1 LKFIEIKG
9 AKAHN
14 LKNLSLKI
22 PRDKLTVITGLS
34 GSGKSSLAFDTIYA
48 EGQRR
53 YVESLSTYARQFLS
67 VMDKADIESI
77 EGLSPSISIQ
87 QKSTS
92 HNPRSTVGTITEIHD
107 YLRLLFARV
116 GVPKCP
122 DHNEPLEAKP
132 VMTMVSD
139 IIREENDNQIT
150 IYAPIIMDGKGEH
163 LELLSQLMAEGF
175 TKVKVD
181 NEVYA
186 INKVPILEKNI
197 KHNIS
202 VLVDQLR
209 IENNKDCKQRLIES
223 LETSIRFSGGS
234 VDIFADTRNYRLSNK
249 HACPKCNYSV
259 QELEPKIFS
268 FNNPSGA
275 CEECDGLGVNSY
287 FDEDKIIKYKNL
299 SVAQGCIEPWN
310 TPYYQSKIIGLFEFI
325 KEDVNKP
332 WSKISEK
339 NKSIILYGI
348 KKKISFKDLASQEI
362 KEEYFEGVIP
372 ALERQYQRT
381 DSFFI
386 RDKISAY
393 ISEQTCIT
401 CNGFRLNK
409 VARNVFVE
417 DMSLPEISNL
427 KILDALDLIKNLSLT
442 GNKSEIAQKISN
454 EIELRLSFLVDV
466 GLDYLN
472 LSRGAQTLS
481 GGEAQRIRLASQIG
495 SGLVGVIYVL
505 DEPSIGL
512 HQRDNQK
519 LINTLIKLRDLGNTV
534 IVVEH
539 DEEMIRSADH
549 IIDLGPGAGI
559 HGGEIVTQGKLN
571 EILDNKKSLTS
582 KYLAKELEISLINKE
597 RKDSNKSI
605 FISGAK
611 TNNLKDLTVEIPLNK
626 FVCITGVSGSGKSSL
641 INHTLI
647 PAVQNKLLGTKLP
660 EKTNYEKLMGEENI
674 DKLISID
681 QSPIGKTP
689 RSNPATYTGLFTY
702 IRDIFANTPESRAR
716 GYKPG
721 RFSFNVE
728 GGRCENCKGEG
739 WVKVEMHFLP
749 DLFVECDV
757 CKGKRFRDDTLEVK
771 FKKKNIHEILEMTV
785 EESLDFFN
793 SIPQIFKKLVT
804 LKEVG
809 LSYIKLGQAANTL
822 SGGEAQRVKLSKELS
837 KRDTGKTLY
846 ILDEP
851 TTGLHFSDIQ
861 MLMNVLNTLVSKGN
875 SVLVIEHNLDVIRC
889 ADWIIDLGPEG
900 GDGGGSVMIEGTL
913 SKIKSNKKSHT
924 AKMLNQ
930 LS

>member
-14 LKNLSLKI
+14 LKNISLKI
-22 PRDKLTVITGLS
+22 PREKLTVITGLS

-67 VMDKADIESI
+67 VMDKADLESI

-92 HNPRSTVGTITEIHD
+92 HNPRSTVGTITEVHD

-122 DHNEPLEAKP
+122 EHHIELEAKP
-132 VMTMVSD
+132 VVTMVAETVNKEMGEKISVFS
-139 IIREENDNQIT
+139 
-150 IYAPIIMDGKGEH
+150 PIIMDGKGEH
-163 LELLSQLMAEGF
+163 IELLSQLMAEGF
-175 TKVKVD
+175 SKVRVD
-181 NEVYA
+181 DEIYA
-186 INKVPILEKNI
+186 INKVPLLEKNK

-202 VLVDQLR
+202 VLVDQL
-209 IENNKDCKQRLIES
+209 IIDKSKDCRQRLTESIETA
-223 LETSIRFSGGS
+223 LRFSQGS
-234 VDIFADTRNYRLSNK
+234 VDIASNENEYRLSNK
-249 HACPKCNYSV
+249 HSCPKCDYSV

-275 CEECDGLGVNSY
+275 CPECDGLGVNSY

-299 SVAQGCIEPWN
+299 SIAQGCIEPWN
-310 TPYYQSKIIGLFEFI
+310 TPYYQSKLMGLLQVL
-325 KEDVNKP
+325 KEDITKSWENLKKETKDIIL
-332 WSKISEK
+332 WGSEK
-339 NKSIILYGI
+339 E
-348 KKKISFKDLASQEI
+348 ISFKDLSTNKLI
-362 KEEYFEGVIP
+362 KEKFEGVIP
-372 ALERQYQRT
+372 SLQRQFDRT
-381 DSFFI
+381 DSYFI
-386 RDKISAY
+386 REKISSY
-393 ISEQTCIT
+393 VSEKTCT
-401 CNGFRLNK
+401 ACNGQRLNE
-409 VARNVFVE
+409 VARNVFV
-417 DMSLPEISNL
+417 DGMSLPEISSL
-427 KILDALDLIKNLSLT
+427 KINDGNEIIQNLNLD
-442 GNKSEIAQKISN
+442 GNKSEIAEKISR
-454 EIELRLSFLVDV
+454 EISTRLSFLVDV

-472 LSRGAQTLS
+472 LSRGANTLS

-519 LINTLIKLRDLGNTV
+519 LISTLIKLRDLGNTV

-549 IIDLGPGAGI
+549 IIDLGTGAGI
-559 HGGEIVTQGKLN
+559 HGGSIVAEGNLETI
-571 EILDNKKSLTS
+571 EAS
-582 KYLAKELEISLINKE
+582 KESITAQYLRKEKVISLKNIE
-597 RKDSNKSI
+597 RKQSHNSI
-605 FISGAK
+605 YISGAK
-611 TNNLKDLTVEIPLNK
+611 TNNLNDVNIDIPLNK
-626 FVCITGVSGSGKSSL
+626 LVAITGVSGSGKSSL

-647 PAVQNKLLGTKLP
+647 PGVNSKLNNSKIP
-660 EKTNYEKLMGEENI
+660 EKTEFKKILGEENI

-689 RSNPATYTGLFTY
+689 RSNPATYTGLFTH
-702 IRDIFANTPESRAR
+702 IREIFANTAESRAR

-728 GGRCENCKGEG
+728 GGRCENCRGEG

-749 DLFVECDV
+749 DLYVECDV
-757 CKGKRFRDDTLEVK
+757 CKGKRFRDDTLEIK
-771 FKKKNIHEILEMTV
+771 FKDKNIHEILEMTV
-785 EESLDFFN
+785 EEGLDFFK
-793 SIPQIFKKLVT
+793 SIPQIFKKLTT

-837 KRDTGKTLY
+837 KRDTGNTLY

-851 TTGLHFSDIQ
+851 TTGLHFYDIQ
-861 MLMNVLNTLVSKGN
+861 MLMDVLNKLVNKGN
-875 SVLVIEHNLDVIRC
+875 SVIVIEHNLDVIKL

-900 GDGGGSVMIEGTL
+900 GDGGGNIVAEGD
-913 SKIKSNKKSHT
+913 IKEIRKNKKSFT
-924 AKMLNQ
+924 GKMLKAT
-930 LS
+930 

>member
-1 LKFIEIKG
+1 MKFIEIKS

-14 LKNLSLKI
+14 LKNISLKI

-92 HNPRSTVGTITEIHD
+92 HNPRSTVGTITEVHD

-116 GVPKCP
+116 GIPKCP
-122 DHNEPLEAKP
+122 DHGLELDAKP
-132 VMTMVSD
+132 VVSMVAD
-139 IIREENDNQIT
+139 T
-150 IYAPIIMDGKGEH
+150 IKKELGNKISVYSPIIMDGKGEH
-163 LELLSQLMAEGF
+163 IELLSQLMAEGF
-175 TKVKVD
+175 SKVRVD
-181 NEVYA
+181 DEIYA
-186 INKVPILEKNI
+186 INKVPLLEKNK

-202 VLVDQLR
+202 VLVDQL
-209 IENNKDCKQRLIES
+209 IIDKSKDCRQRLTESIETA
-223 LETSIRFSGGS
+223 LRFSQGS
-234 VDIFADTRNYRLSNK
+234 VDIASNENEYRLSNK
-249 HACPKCNYSV
+249 HSCPKCDYSV

-275 CEECDGLGVNSY
+275 CPECDGLGVNSY

-299 SVAQGCIEPWN
+299 SIAQGCIEPWN
-310 TPYYQSKIIGLFEFI
+310 TPYYQSKLMGLLEVL
-325 KEDVNKP
+325 KEDITKSWENLKKETKDIIL
-332 WSKISEK
+332 WGSEK
-339 NKSIILYGI
+339 E
-348 KKKISFKDLASQEI
+348 ISFKDLSTNKLI
-362 KEEYFEGVIP
+362 KEKFEGVIP
-372 ALERQYQRT
+372 SLQRQFDRT
-381 DSFFI
+381 DSYFI
-386 RDKISAY
+386 REKISSY
-393 ISEQTCIT
+393 VSEKTCT
-401 CNGFRLNK
+401 ACNGQRLNE
-409 VARNVFVE
+409 VARNVFV
-417 DMSLPEISNL
+417 DGMSLPEISSL
-427 KILDALDLIKNLSLT
+427 KINDANEIIQNLNLD
-442 GNKSEIAQKISN
+442 GNKSEIAEKISR
-454 EIELRLSFLVDV
+454 EISTRLSFLVDV

-472 LSRGAQTLS
+472 LSRGANTLS
-481 GGEAQRIRLASQIG
+481 GGEAQRIRLASPIG

-519 LINTLIKLRDLGNTV
+519 LISTLIKLRDLGNTV

-549 IIDLGPGAGI
+549 IIDLGTGAGI
-559 HGGEIVTQGKLN
+559 HGGSIVAEGNLETI
-571 EILDNKKSLTS
+571 EAS
-582 KYLAKELEISLINKE
+582 KESITAQYLRKEKVISLENIE
-597 RKDSNKSI
+597 RKQSHNSI
-605 FISGAK
+605 YISGAK
-611 TNNLKDLTVEIPLNK
+611 TNNLNDVNIDIPLNK
-626 FVCITGVSGSGKSSL
+626 LVAITGVSGSGKSSL

-647 PAVQNKLLGTKLP
+647 PGVNSKLNNSKIP
-660 EKTNYEKLMGEENI
+660 EKTEFKKILGEENI

-681 QSPIGKTP
+681 QSTIGKTP
-689 RSNPATYTGLFTY
+689 RSNPATYTGLFTH
-702 IRDIFANTPESRAR
+702 IREIFANTAESRAR

-728 GGRCENCKGEG
+728 GGRCENCRGEG

-749 DLFVECDV
+749 DLYVECDV
-757 CKGKRFRDDTLEVK
+757 CKGKRFRDDTLEIK
-771 FKKKNIHEILEMTV
+771 FKDKNIHEILEMTV
-785 EESLDFFN
+785 EEGLDFFK
-793 SIPQIFKKLVT
+793 SIPQIFKKLTT

-837 KRDTGKTLY
+837 KRDTGNTLY

-851 TTGLHFSDIQ
+851 TTGLHFYDIQ
-861 MLMNVLNTLVSKGN
+861 MLMDVLNKLVNKGN
-875 SVLVIEHNLDVIRC
+875 SVIVIEHNLDVIKL

-900 GDGGGSVMIEGTL
+900 GDGGGNIVAEGD
-913 SKIKSNKKSHT
+913 IKEIRKNKKSFT
-924 AKMLNQ
+924 GKMLKAN
-930 LS
+930 

>member
-1 LKFIEIKG
+1 MKFIEIKG

-14 LKNLSLKI
+14 LKDISLKI

-67 VMDKADIESI
+67 VMDKADLESI

-122 DHNEPLEAKP
+122 EHNIELEAKP
-132 VMTMVSD
+132 VVTMVKETVKKHKGKKISVFS
-139 IIREENDNQIT
+139 
-150 IYAPIIMDGKGEH
+150 PVIMDGKGEH
-163 LELLSQLMAEGF
+163 IELLSQLMAEGF
-175 TKVKVD
+175 SKVRVD
-181 NEVYA
+181 NEIYQ
-186 INKVPILEKNI
+186 INKVPLLEKNK

-202 VLVDQLR
+202 VLVDHLM
-209 IENNKDCKQRLIES
+209 IDEHKDCRQRLTESIETA
-223 LETSIRFSGGS
+223 LRFSKGS
-234 VDIFADTRNYRLSNK
+234 VDIVSEENEYRLSNK
-249 HACPKCNYSV
+249 HSCPICDFSV

-268 FNNPSGA
+268 FNNPNGA
-275 CEECDGLGVNSY
+275 CPDCDGLGVNSY

-299 SVAQGCIEPWN
+299 SISQGCIEPWN
-310 TPYYQSKIIGLFEFI
+310 TPYYQSKLIGLLDYLDEDI
-325 KEDVNKP
+325 SVSWDNLKEDTK
-332 WSKISEK
+332 KIIMWGSDEE
-339 NKSIILYGI
+339 
-348 KKKISFKDLASQEI
+348 ISFKDLSTNKIVRE
-362 KEEYFEGVIP
+362 KFEGVIP
-372 ALERQYQRT
+372 SLQRQYDRT
-381 DSFFI
+381 DSYFI
-386 RDKISAY
+386 REKINSY
-393 ISEQTCIT
+393 VSEKTCTT
-401 CNGFRLNK
+401 CNGQRLNE
-409 VARNVFVE
+409 VARNIFV
-417 DMSLPEISNL
+417 DGMSLPEISSL
-427 KILDALDLIKNLSLT
+427 KINDANDIINNLDLD
-442 GNKSEIAQKISN
+442 GNKFEIAEKISR
-454 EIELRLSFLVDV
+454 EISTRLSFLVDV

-472 LSRGAQTLS
+472 LSRGANTLS

-519 LINTLIKLRDLGNTV
+519 LISTLLKLRDLGNTV

-549 IIDLGPGAGI
+549 IIDLGVGAGI
-559 HGGEIVTQGKLN
+559 HGGSIVAEGPL
-571 EILDNKKSLTS
+571 KKIAAS
-582 KYLAKELEISLINKE
+582 KESVTAEYLRKEKVISLEKIE
-597 RKDSNKSI
+597 RKDSNNSI
-605 FISGAK
+605 YISEAK
-611 TNNLKDLTVEIPLNK
+611 TNNLNSINVDIPLNK
-626 FVCITGVSGSGKSSL
+626 LVAITGVSGSGKSSL

-647 PAVQNKLLGTKLP
+647 PGINSKLNNSKIP
-660 EKTNYEKLMGEENI
+660 EKTNYKKILGEDNI

-689 RSNPATYTGLFTY
+689 RSNPATYTGLFTH
-702 IRDIFANTPESRAR
+702 IREIFANTPESRTR

-728 GGRCENCKGEG
+728 GGRCENCRGEG

-749 DLFVECDV
+749 DLYVECDV
-757 CKGKRFRDDTLEVK
+757 CKGKRFRDDTLEIK
-771 FKKKNIHEILEMTV
+771 FKEKNIHEILEMTV
-785 EESLDFFN
+785 VEGLEFFK
-793 SIPQIFKKLVT
+793 SIPQIYKKLST
-804 LKEVG
+804 LEEVG
-809 LSYIKLGQAANTL
+809 LSYVKLGQAANTL

-837 KRDTGKTLY
+837 KRDTGNTLY

-851 TTGLHFSDIQ
+851 TTGLHFYDIQ
-861 MLMNVLNTLVSKGN
+861 MLMDVLNKLVNKGN
-875 SVLVIEHNLDVIRC
+875 SVIVIEHNLDVIKL

-900 GDGGGSVMIEGTL
+900 GDGGGNIVAEGDVRD
-913 SKIKSNKKSHT
+913 IKNCKKSFT
-924 AKMLNQ
+924 GQMLKIT
-930 LS
+930 

>member
-14 LKNLSLKI
+14 LKNISLKI
-22 PRDKLTVITGLS
+22 PREKLTVITGLS

-92 HNPRSTVGTITEIHD
+92 HNPRSTVGTITEVHD

-122 DHNEPLEAKP
+122 EHAIELEAKP
-132 VMTMVSD
+132 VVTMVAETVKNEMGGKISVFS
-139 IIREENDNQIT
+139 
-150 IYAPIIMDGKGEH
+150 PIIMDGKGEH
-163 LELLSQLMAEGF
+163 IELLSQLMAEGF
-175 TKVKVD
+175 SKVRVD
-181 NEVYA
+181 NEIYA
-186 INKVPILEKNI
+186 INKVPLLEKNK

-202 VLVDQLR
+202 VLVDQL
-209 IENNKDCKQRLIES
+209 IIDKTKDCRQRLTESIETA
-223 LETSIRFSGGS
+223 LRFSQGC
-234 VDIFADTRNYRLSNK
+234 VDIASNENEYRLSNK
-249 HACPKCNYSV
+249 HSCPKCDFSV

-268 FNNPSGA
+268 FNNPNGA
-275 CEECDGLGVNSY
+275 CPECDGLGVNSY

-299 SVAQGCIEPWN
+299 SIAQGCIEPWN
-310 TPYYQSKIIGLFEFI
+310 TPYYQSKLIGLLDVL
-325 KEDVNKP
+325 KEDVTKSWDNLKKETKDIIL
-332 WSKISEK
+332 WGSEK
-339 NKSIILYGI
+339 E
-348 KKKISFKDLASQEI
+348 ISFKDLSTNKTI
-362 KEEYFEGVIP
+362 KEKFEGVIP
-372 ALERQYQRT
+372 SLQRQFDRT
-381 DSFFI
+381 DSYFI
-386 RDKISAY
+386 REKISSY
-393 ISEQTCIT
+393 VSEKTCT
-401 CNGFRLNK
+401 SCNGQRLNE
-409 VARNVFVE
+409 VARNVFV
-417 DMSLPEISNL
+417 DGMSLPEISSL
-427 KILDALDLIKNLSLT
+427 KINDANEIILNLNLD
-442 GNKSEIAQKISN
+442 GNKSEIAEKISR
-454 EIELRLSFLVDV
+454 EISTRLSFLVDV

-472 LSRGAQTLS
+472 LSRGANTLS

-519 LINTLIKLRDLGNTV
+519 LISTLIKLRDLGNTV

-549 IIDLGPGAGI
+549 IIDLGTGAGI
-559 HGGEIVTQGKLN
+559 HGGSIVAEGSL
-571 EILDNKKSLTS
+571 EDISASKKSITAQ
-582 KYLAKELEISLINKE
+582 YLRKEKVISLENTE
-597 RKDSNKSI
+597 RKQSHNSI
-605 FISGAK
+605 YISGAK
-611 TNNLKDLTVEIPLNK
+611 TNNLNDINIDIPLNK
-626 FVCITGVSGSGKSSL
+626 LVAVTGVSGSGKSSL

-647 PAVQNKLLGTKLP
+647 PGVNSKLNNSKIP
-660 EKTNYEKLMGEENI
+660 EKTEFNKILGEENI

-689 RSNPATYTGLFTY
+689 RSNPATYTGLFTH
-702 IRDIFANTPESRAR
+702 IREIFANAPESRAR

-728 GGRCENCKGEG
+728 GGRCENCRGEG

-749 DLFVECDV
+749 DLYVECDV
-757 CKGKRFRDDTLEVK
+757 CKGKRFRDDTLEIK
-771 FKKKNIHEILEMTV
+771 FKDKNIHEILEMTV
-785 EESLDFFN
+785 EEGLDFFK
-793 SIPQIFKKLVT
+793 SIPQIFKKLTT

-837 KRDTGKTLY
+837 KRDTGNTLY

-851 TTGLHFSDIQ
+851 TTGLHFYDIQ
-861 MLMNVLNTLVSKGN
+861 MLMDVLNKLVNKGN
-875 SVLVIEHNLDVIRC
+875 SVIVIEHNLDVIKL

-900 GDGGGSVMIEGTL
+900 GDGGGNIVAEGN
-913 SKIKSNKKSHT
+913 IKEIRKNKKSFT
-924 AKMLNQ
+924 GKMLKIT
-930 LS
+930 

>member
-1 LKFIEIKG
+1 MKFIEIKG

-107 YLRLLFARV
+107 YLRLLYARV

-139 IIREENDNQIT
+139 IIREENGNQIT

-202 VLVDQLR
+202 VLVDQLI

-348 KKKISFKDLASQEI
+348 KKKISFKDLASQET

-559 HGGEIVTQGKLN
+559 HGGEIVTQGELN
-571 EILDNKKSLTS
+571 EILDNTQSLTS

-793 SIPQIFKKLVT
+793 SIPQIFKKLAT

>member
-1 LKFIEIKG
+1 MKFIEIKG

-14 LKNLSLKI
+14 LKNISLKI

-67 VMDKADIESI
+67 VMDKADLESI

-122 DHNEPLEAKP
+122 EHNIELEAKP
-132 VMTMVSD
+132 VVTMVAETVKKHKGKKISVFS
-139 IIREENDNQIT
+139 
-150 IYAPIIMDGKGEH
+150 PVIMDGKGEH
-163 LELLSQLMAEGF
+163 IELLGQLMAEGF
-175 TKVKVD
+175 SKVRIND
-181 NEVYA
+181 EIYT
-186 INKVPILEKNI
+186 INKVPLLEKNK

-202 VLVDQLR
+202 VLVDQLM
-209 IENNKDCKQRLIES
+209 IDKTDDCKQRLTESIETT
-223 LETSIRFSGGS
+223 LRFSKGS
-234 VDIFADTRNYRLSNK
+234 VDIVCDENEYRLSNK
-249 HACPKCNYSV
+249 HSCPICDYSV

-275 CEECDGLGVNSY
+275 CPECDGLGVNSY

-299 SVAQGCIEPWN
+299 SIAQGCIEPWN
-310 TPYYQSKIIGLFEFI
+310 TPYYQSKIIGLLEHQ
-325 KEDVNKP
+325 KEDINTPWNKL
-332 WSKISEK
+332 KDATRK
-339 NKSIILYGI
+339 IILWGSN
-348 KKKISFKDLASQEI
+348 KEISFNDLTTGK
-362 KEEYFEGVIP
+362 KEKEVFEGVIP
-372 ALERQYQRT
+372 SLQRQYDRT
-381 DSFFI
+381 DSYFI
-386 RDKISAY
+386 REKISSY
-393 ISEQTCIT
+393 VSEKS
-401 CNGFRLNK
+401 CNSCGGKRLNE
-409 VARNVFVE
+409 VARNVFV
-417 DMSLPEISNL
+417 DGMSLPEISDL
-427 KILDALDLIKNLSLT
+427 KIQDALEIIENINLE
-442 GNKSEIAQKISN
+442 GNKSEIAEKISR
-454 EIELRLSFLVDV
+454 EIILRLSFLNDV

-472 LSRGAQTLS
+472 LSRGANTLS

-512 HQRDNQK
+512 HQRDNKK
-519 LINTLIKLRDLGNTV
+519 LIKTLLKLRDLGNTI

-549 IIDLGPGAGI
+549 IIDLGVGAGI
-559 HGGEIVTQGKLN
+559 HGGSIVVQGDVKD
-571 EILDNKKSLTS
+571 ICKSKKSITS
-582 KYLAKELEISLINKE
+582 QYLRKEREITLEDRD
-597 RKDSNKSI
+597 RKDSNHSI
-605 FISGAK
+605 YISGAK
-611 TNNLKDLTVEIPLNK
+611 TNNLNDINVEIPLNK
-626 FVCITGVSGSGKSSL
+626 LVAITGVSGSGKSSL

-647 PAVQNKLLGTKLP
+647 PGINSKINNQKAP
-660 EKTNYEKLMGEENI
+660 EKTDFKKILGEENI

-702 IRDIFANTPESRAR
+702 IREIFANTEESRTR

-728 GGRCENCKGEG
+728 GGRCENCRGEG

-757 CKGKRFRDDTLEVK
+757 CKGKRFRDDTLEIK

-785 EESLDFFN
+785 EEAMDFFK
-793 SIPQIFKKLVT
+793 SVPQVLKKLST

-837 KRDTGKTLY
+837 KRDTGNTLY
-846 ILDEP
+846 VLDEP
-851 TTGLHFSDIQ
+851 TTGLHFYDIQ
-861 MLMNVLNTLVSKGN
+861 MLMDVLNKLVNKGN
-875 SVLVIEHNLDVIRC
+875 SVIIIEHNLDVIKL

-900 GDGGGSVMIEGTL
+900 GDGGGNIVAEGDIKTVKKNKNSFTGQML
-913 SKIKSNKKSHT
+913 KII
-924 AKMLNQ
+924 
-930 LS
+930 

>member
-14 LKNLSLKI
+14 LKNISLKI

-67 VMDKADIESI
+67 VMDKAEIESI

-92 HNPRSTVGTITEIHD
+92 HNPRSTVGTITEVHD

-116 GVPKCP
+116 GIPKCP
-122 DHNEPLEAKP
+122 DHGLDLNPKS
-132 VMTMVSD
+132 VMAMVTETV
-139 IIREENDNQIT
+139 RKENGNKIS
-150 IYAPIIMDGKGEH
+150 IFSPIIMDGKGEH
-163 LELLSQLMAEGF
+163 IELLGQLMAEGF
-175 TKVKVD
+175 SKVRIND
-181 NEVYA
+181 QLYM
-186 INKVPILEKNI
+186 INKVPLLEKNK

-202 VLVDQLR
+202 VLVDQLV
-209 IENNKDCKQRLIES
+209 IEKTNDCKQRLTESIE
-223 LETSIRFSGGS
+223 TAIRFSNGS
-234 VDIFADTRNYRLSNK
+234 IDIIGKDGEYRLSNK
-249 HACPKCNYSV
+249 HSCPKCNFSL

-275 CEECDGLGVNSY
+275 CEECDGLGINAY
-287 FDEDKIIKYKNL
+287 FDEEKIIKYRNL
-299 SVAQGCIEPWN
+299 SIAQGCIEPWN
-310 TPYYQSKIIGLFEFI
+310 TPYYQSKIIGLLEDQ
-325 KEDVNKP
+325 KEDINTPWNKLKE
-332 WSKISEK
+332 STRK
-339 NKSIILYGI
+339 IILWGS
-348 KKKISFKDLASQEI
+348 KKEISFNDLTTGK
-362 KEEYFEGVIP
+362 KEREVFEGVIP
-372 ALERQYQRT
+372 SLQRQYDRT
-381 DSFFI
+381 DSYFI
-386 RDKISAY
+386 REKISSY
-393 ISEQTCIT
+393 VSEKS
-401 CNGFRLNK
+401 CNSCEGQRLNR
-409 VARNVFVE
+409 VSRNVFV
-417 DMSLPEISNL
+417 DNMSLPEISNL
-427 KILDALDLIKNLSLT
+427 KIQDALEIIEGLSLE
-442 GNKSEIAQKISN
+442 GNRAEIAKKICR
-454 EIELRLSFLVDV
+454 EIILRLSFLTDV

-472 LSRGAQTLS
+472 LSRGANTLS

-512 HQRDNQK
+512 HQRDNKK
-519 LINTLIKLRDLGNTV
+519 LISTLIKLRDLGNTI

-549 IIDLGPGAGI
+549 IIDLGIGAGI
-559 HGGEIVTQGKLN
+559 HGGSIVVQGDIKD
-571 EILDNKKSLTS
+571 ICDSKKSITS
-582 KYLAKELEISLINKE
+582 QYLRKEKEITLENKE
-597 RKDSNKSI
+597 RKDNNHSI
-605 FISGAK
+605 YISGAK
-611 TNNLKDLTVEIPLNK
+611 TNNLNDINVEIPLNK
-626 FVCITGVSGSGKSSL
+626 LIAITGVSGSGKSSL

-647 PAVQNKLLGTKLP
+647 PGINSKINNQKTP
-660 EKTNYEKLMGEENI
+660 EKTSFKKILGEENI

-702 IRDIFANTPESRAR
+702 IREIFSNTEESRTR

-728 GGRCENCKGEG
+728 GGRCENCRGEG

-757 CKGKRFRDDTLEVK
+757 CKGKRFRDDTLEIK

-785 EESLDFFN
+785 EEAMDFFK
-793 SIPQIFKKLVT
+793 SIPQVIKKLST

-837 KRDTGKTLY
+837 KRDTGNTLY
-846 ILDEP
+846 VLDEP
-851 TTGLHFSDIQ
+851 TTGLHFYDIQ
-861 MLMNVLNTLVSKGN
+861 MLMDVLNKLVNKGN
-875 SVLVIEHNLDVIRC
+875 SVIVIEHNLDVIKL

-900 GDGGGSVMIEGTL
+900 GDGGGNIVVEGDIKTIKKNKDSFTGQML
-913 SKIKSNKKSHT
+913 KII
-924 AKMLNQ
+924 
-930 LS
+930 

>member
-1 LKFIEIKG
+1 MKFIEIKG

-14 LKNLSLKI
+14 LKNISLKI

-67 VMDKADIESI
+67 VMDKADLESI

-122 DHNEPLEAKP
+122 EHNIELEAKP
-132 VMTMVSD
+132 VVTMVAETVKKHKGKKISVFS
-139 IIREENDNQIT
+139 
-150 IYAPIIMDGKGEH
+150 PVIMDGKGEH
-163 LELLSQLMAEGF
+163 IELLGQLMAEGF
-175 TKVKVD
+175 SKVRIND
-181 NEVYA
+181 EIYT
-186 INKVPILEKNI
+186 INKVPLLEKNK

-202 VLVDQLR
+202 VLVDQLM
-209 IENNKDCKQRLIES
+209 IDKTDDCKQRLTESIETT
-223 LETSIRFSGGS
+223 LRFSKGS
-234 VDIFADTRNYRLSNK
+234 VDIVCDENEYRLSNK
-249 HACPKCNYSV
+249 HSCPICDYSV

-275 CEECDGLGVNSY
+275 CPECDGLGVNSY

-299 SVAQGCIEPWN
+299 SIAQGCIEPWN
-310 TPYYQSKIIGLFEFI
+310 TPYYQSKIIGLLEHQ
-325 KEDVNKP
+325 KEDINTPWNKL
-332 WSKISEK
+332 KDATRK
-339 NKSIILYGI
+339 IILWGSN
-348 KKKISFKDLASQEI
+348 KEISFNDLTTGK
-362 KEEYFEGVIP
+362 KEKEVFEGVIP
-372 ALERQYQRT
+372 SLQRQYDRT
-381 DSFFI
+381 DSYFI
-386 RDKISAY
+386 REKISSY
-393 ISEQTCIT
+393 VSEKS
-401 CNGFRLNK
+401 CNSCGGKRLNE
-409 VARNVFVE
+409 VARNVFV
-417 DMSLPEISNL
+417 DGMSLPEISDL
-427 KILDALDLIKNLSLT
+427 KIQDALEIIENINLE
-442 GNKSEIAQKISN
+442 GNKSEIAEKISR
-454 EIELRLSFLVDV
+454 EIILRLSFLNDV

-472 LSRGAQTLS
+472 LSRGANTLS

-512 HQRDNQK
+512 HQRDNKK
-519 LINTLIKLRDLGNTV
+519 LIKTLLKLRDLGNTI

-549 IIDLGPGAGI
+549 IIDLGVGAGI
-559 HGGEIVTQGKLN
+559 HGGSIVVQGDVKD
-571 EILDNKKSLTS
+571 ICKSKKSITS
-582 KYLAKELEISLINKE
+582 QYLRKEREITLEDRD
-597 RKDSNKSI
+597 RKDSNHSI
-605 FISGAK
+605 YISGAK
-611 TNNLKDLTVEIPLNK
+611 TNNLNDINVEIPLNK
-626 FVCITGVSGSGKSSL
+626 LVAITGVSGSGKSSL

-647 PAVQNKLLGTKLP
+647 PGINSKINNQKAP
-660 EKTNYEKLMGEENI
+660 EKTDFKKILGEENI

-702 IRDIFANTPESRAR
+702 IREIFANTEESRTR

-728 GGRCENCKGEG
+728 GGRWENCRCEG

-757 CKGKRFRDDTLEVK
+757 CKGKRFRDDTLEIK

-785 EESLDFFN
+785 EEAMDFFK
-793 SIPQIFKKLVT
+793 SVPQVLKKLST

-837 KRDTGKTLY
+837 KRDTGNTLY
-846 ILDEP
+846 VLDEP
-851 TTGLHFSDIQ
+851 TTGLHFYDIQ
-861 MLMNVLNTLVSKGN
+861 MLMDVLNKLVNKGN
-875 SVLVIEHNLDVIRC
+875 SVIIIEHNLDVIKL

-900 GDGGGSVMIEGTL
+900 GDGGGNIVAEGDIKTVKKNKNSFTGQML
-913 SKIKSNKKSHT
+913 KII
-924 AKMLNQ
+924 
-930 LS
+930 

>member
-1 LKFIEIKG
+1 MKFIEIKG

-14 LKNLSLKI
+14 LKDISLKI

-67 VMDKADIESI
+67 VMDKADLESI

-122 DHNEPLEAKP
+122 EHNIELEAKP
-132 VMTMVSD
+132 VVTMVV
-139 IIREENDNQIT
+139 ET
-150 IYAPIIMDGKGEH
+150 IKKHKGKKISVFSPVIMDGKGEH
-163 LELLSQLMAEGF
+163 IELLSQLMAEGF
-175 TKVKVD
+175 SKVRVD
-181 NEVYA
+181 NEIYQ
-186 INKVPILEKNI
+186 INKVPLLEKNK

-202 VLVDQLR
+202 VLVDQL
-209 IENNKDCKQRLIES
+209 IIDENKDCRQRLTESIETA
-223 LETSIRFSGGS
+223 LRFSKGS
-234 VDIFADTRNYRLSNK
+234 VDIVSEENEYRLSNK
-249 HACPKCNYSV
+249 HSCPICDYSV

-275 CEECDGLGVNSY
+275 CPDCDGLGVNSY

-299 SVAQGCIEPWN
+299 SISQGCIEPWN
-310 TPYYQSKIIGLFEFI
+310 TPYYQSKLIGLLDYLDEDI
-325 KEDVNKP
+325 NVSWDNLKEDTK
-332 WSKISEK
+332 KIIMWGSDEE
-339 NKSIILYGI
+339 
-348 KKKISFKDLASQEI
+348 ISFKDLSTDKIVRE
-362 KEEYFEGVIP
+362 KFEGVIP
-372 ALERQYQRT
+372 SLQRQYDRT
-381 DSFFI
+381 DSYFI
-386 RDKISAY
+386 REKINSY
-393 ISEQTCIT
+393 VSEKTCTT
-401 CNGFRLNK
+401 CNGQRLNE
-409 VARNVFVE
+409 VARNVFV
-417 DMSLPEISNL
+417 DGMSLPEISSL
-427 KILDALDLIKNLSLT
+427 KINDANDIINNLDLD
-442 GNKSEIAQKISN
+442 GNKFEIAEKISR
-454 EIELRLSFLVDV
+454 EISTRLSFLVDV

-472 LSRGAQTLS
+472 LSRGANTLS

-519 LINTLIKLRDLGNTV
+519 LISTLLKLRDLGNTV

-549 IIDLGPGAGI
+549 IIDLGVGAGI
-559 HGGEIVTQGKLN
+559 HGGSIVAEGPL
-571 EILDNKKSLTS
+571 KKIAAS
-582 KYLAKELEISLINKE
+582 KESVTAEYLRKEKVISLEKIE
-597 RKDSNKSI
+597 RKDSNNSI
-605 FISGAK
+605 YISEAK
-611 TNNLKDLTVEIPLNK
+611 TNNLNSINVDIPLNK
-626 FVCITGVSGSGKSSL
+626 LVAITGVSGSGKSSL

-647 PAVQNKLLGTKLP
+647 PGINSKLNNSKIP
-660 EKTNYEKLMGEENI
+660 EKTNYKKILGEDNI

-689 RSNPATYTGLFTY
+689 RSNPATYTGLFTH
-702 IRDIFANTPESRAR
+702 IREIFANTPESRTR

-728 GGRCENCKGEG
+728 GGRCENCRGEG

-749 DLFVECDV
+749 DLYVECDV
-757 CKGKRFRDDTLEVK
+757 CKGKRFRDDTLEIK
-771 FKKKNIHEILEMTV
+771 FKEKNIHEILEMTV
-785 EESLDFFN
+785 EEGLEFFK
-793 SIPQIFKKLVT
+793 SIPQIYKKLST

-809 LSYIKLGQAANTL
+809 LSYVKLGQAANTL

-837 KRDTGKTLY
+837 KRDTGNTLY

-851 TTGLHFSDIQ
+851 TTGLHFYDIQ
-861 MLMNVLNTLVSKGN
+861 MLMDVLNKLVNKGN
-875 SVLVIEHNLDVIRC
+875 SVIVIEHNLDVIKL

-900 GDGGGSVMIEGTL
+900 GDGGGNIVAEGDVRD
-913 SKIKSNKKSHT
+913 IKKCKKSFT
-924 AKMLNQ
+924 GQMLKIT
-930 LS
+930 

>member
-1 LKFIEIKG
+1 MKFIEIKG

-14 LKNLSLKI
+14 LKNISLKI
-22 PRDKLTVITGLS
+22 PREKLTVITGLS

-67 VMDKADIESI
+67 VMDKADLESI

-92 HNPRSTVGTITEIHD
+92 HNPRSTVGTITEVHD

-122 DHNEPLEAKP
+122 EHAIELEAKP
-132 VMTMVSD
+132 VVTMVAETVKNEMGGKISVFS
-139 IIREENDNQIT
+139 
-150 IYAPIIMDGKGEH
+150 PIIMDGKGEH
-163 LELLSQLMAEGF
+163 IELLSQLMAEGF
-175 TKVKVD
+175 SKVRVD
-181 NEVYA
+181 NEIYA
-186 INKVPILEKNI
+186 INKVPLLEKNK

-202 VLVDQLR
+202 VLVDQL
-209 IENNKDCKQRLIES
+209 IIDKTKDCRQRLTESIETA
-223 LETSIRFSGGS
+223 LRFSQGC
-234 VDIFADTRNYRLSNK
+234 VDIASNENEYRLSNK
-249 HACPKCNYSV
+249 HSCPKCDFSV

-268 FNNPSGA
+268 FNNPNGA
-275 CEECDGLGVNSY
+275 CSECDGLGVNSY

-299 SVAQGCIEPWN
+299 SIAQGCIEPWN
-310 TPYYQSKIIGLFEFI
+310 TPYYQSKLIGLLDVL
-325 KEDVNKP
+325 KEDVTKSWDNLKKETKDIIL
-332 WSKISEK
+332 WGSEK
-339 NKSIILYGI
+339 E
-348 KKKISFKDLASQEI
+348 ISFKDLSTNKTI
-362 KEEYFEGVIP
+362 KEKFEGVIP
-372 ALERQYQRT
+372 SLQRQFDRT
-381 DSFFI
+381 DSYFI
-386 RDKISAY
+386 REKISSY
-393 ISEQTCIT
+393 VSEKTCT
-401 CNGFRLNK
+401 SCNGQRLNE
-409 VARNVFVE
+409 VARNVFV
-417 DMSLPEISNL
+417 DGMSLPEISSL
-427 KILDALDLIKNLSLT
+427 KINDANEIIQNLNLD
-442 GNKSEIAQKISN
+442 GNKSEIAEKISR
-454 EIELRLSFLVDV
+454 EISTRLSFLVDV

-472 LSRGAQTLS
+472 LSRGANTLS

-519 LINTLIKLRDLGNTV
+519 LISTLIKLRDLGNTV

-549 IIDLGPGAGI
+549 IIDLGTGAGI
-559 HGGEIVTQGKLN
+559 HGGSIVAEGSL
-571 EILDNKKSLTS
+571 EDISASKKSITAQ
-582 KYLAKELEISLINKE
+582 YLRKEKVISLENTE
-597 RKDSNKSI
+597 RKQSHNSI
-605 FISGAK
+605 YISGAK
-611 TNNLKDLTVEIPLNK
+611 TNNLNDINIDIPLNK
-626 FVCITGVSGSGKSSL
+626 LVAVTGVSGSGKSSL

-647 PAVQNKLLGTKLP
+647 PGVNSKLNNSKIP
-660 EKTNYEKLMGEENI
+660 EKTEFNKILGEENI

-689 RSNPATYTGLFTY
+689 RSNPATYTGLFTH
-702 IRDIFANTPESRAR
+702 IREIFANAPESRAR

-728 GGRCENCKGEG
+728 GGRCENCRGEG

-749 DLFVECDV
+749 DLYVECDV
-757 CKGKRFRDDTLEVK
+757 CKGKRFRDDTLEIK
-771 FKKKNIHEILEMTV
+771 FKDKNIHEILEMTV
-785 EESLDFFN
+785 EEGLDFFK
-793 SIPQIFKKLVT
+793 SIPQIFKKLTT

-837 KRDTGKTLY
+837 KRDTGNTLY

-851 TTGLHFSDIQ
+851 TTGLHFYDIQ
-861 MLMNVLNTLVSKGN
+861 MLMDVLNKLVNKGN
-875 SVLVIEHNLDVIRC
+875 SVIVIEHNLDVIKL

-900 GDGGGSVMIEGTL
+900 GDGGGNIVAEGN
-913 SKIKSNKKSHT
+913 IKEIRKNKKSFT
-924 AKMLNQ
+924 GKMLKIT
-930 LS
+930 

>member
-14 LKNLSLKI
+14 LKNISLKI
-22 PRDKLTVITGLS
+22 PREKLTVITGLS

-67 VMDKADIESI
+67 VMDKADLESI

-92 HNPRSTVGTITEIHD
+92 HNPRSTVGTITEVHD

-122 DHNEPLEAKP
+122 EHHIELEAKP
-132 VMTMVSD
+132 VVTMVAETVKNEMGGKISVFS
-139 IIREENDNQIT
+139 
-150 IYAPIIMDGKGEH
+150 PIIMDGKGEH
-163 LELLSQLMAEGF
+163 IELLSQLMAEGF
-175 TKVKVD
+175 SKVRVD
-181 NEVYA
+181 NEIYA
-186 INKVPILEKNI
+186 INKVPLLEKNK

-202 VLVDQLR
+202 VLVDQL
-209 IENNKDCKQRLIES
+209 IIDKTKDCRQRLTESIETA
-223 LETSIRFSGGS
+223 LRFSQGC
-234 VDIFADTRNYRLSNK
+234 VDIASNENEYRLSNK
-249 HACPKCNYSV
+249 HSCPKCDFSV

-268 FNNPSGA
+268 FNNPNGA
-275 CEECDGLGVNSY
+275 CPECDGLGVNSY

-299 SVAQGCIEPWN
+299 SIAQGCIEPWN
-310 TPYYQSKIIGLFEFI
+310 TPYYQSKLMGLLDVL
-325 KEDVNKP
+325 KEDVTKSWDNLKKETKDIIL
-332 WSKISEK
+332 WGSEK
-339 NKSIILYGI
+339 E
-348 KKKISFKDLASQEI
+348 ISFKDLSTNKTI
-362 KEEYFEGVIP
+362 KEKFEGVIP
-372 ALERQYQRT
+372 SLQRQFDRT
-381 DSFFI
+381 DSYFI
-386 RDKISAY
+386 REKISSY
-393 ISEQTCIT
+393 VSEKTCT
-401 CNGFRLNK
+401 SCNGQRLNE
-409 VARNVFVE
+409 VARNVFV
-417 DMSLPEISNL
+417 DGMSLPEISSL
-427 KILDALDLIKNLSLT
+427 KINDANEIIQNLNLD
-442 GNKSEIAQKISN
+442 GNKSEIAEKISR
-454 EIELRLSFLVDV
+454 EISTRLSFLVDV

-472 LSRGAQTLS
+472 LSRGANTLS

-519 LINTLIKLRDLGNTV
+519 LISTLIKLRDLGNTV

-549 IIDLGPGAGI
+549 IIDLGTGAGI
-559 HGGEIVTQGKLN
+559 HGGSIVAEGSLEDISASQ
-571 EILDNKKSLTS
+571 KSITAQ
-582 KYLAKELEISLINKE
+582 YLRKEKVISLENIE
-597 RKDSNKSI
+597 RKQSHNSI
-605 FISGAK
+605 YISGAK
-611 TNNLKDLTVEIPLNK
+611 TNNLNDINIDIPLNK
-626 FVCITGVSGSGKSSL
+626 LVAVTGVSGSGKSSL

-647 PAVQNKLLGTKLP
+647 PGVNSKLNNSKIP
-660 EKTNYEKLMGEENI
+660 EKTEFNKILGEENI

-689 RSNPATYTGLFTY
+689 RSNPATYTGLFTH
-702 IRDIFANTPESRAR
+702 IREIFANAPESRAR

-728 GGRCENCKGEG
+728 GGRCENCRGEG

-749 DLFVECDV
+749 DLYVECDV
-757 CKGKRFRDDTLEVK
+757 CKGKRFRDDTLEIK
-771 FKKKNIHEILEMTV
+771 FKDKNIHEILEMTV
-785 EESLDFFN
+785 EEGLNFFK
-793 SIPQIFKKLVT
+793 SIPQIFKKLTT

-837 KRDTGKTLY
+837 KRDTGNTLY

-851 TTGLHFSDIQ
+851 TTGLHFYDIQ
-861 MLMNVLNTLVSKGN
+861 MLMDVLNKLVNKGN
-875 SVLVIEHNLDVIRC
+875 SVIVIEHNLDVIKL

-900 GDGGGSVMIEGTL
+900 GDGGGNIVAEGN
-913 SKIKSNKKSHT
+913 IKEIRKNKKSFT
-924 AKMLNQ
+924 GKMLKIT
-930 LS
+930 

>member
-1 LKFIEIKG
+1 MKFIEIKG

-14 LKNLSLKI
+14 LKNISLKI
-22 PRDKLTVITGLS
+22 PREKLTVITGLS

-67 VMDKADIESI
+67 VMDKADLESI

-92 HNPRSTVGTITEIHD
+92 HNPRSTVGTITEVHD

-122 DHNEPLEAKP
+122 EHHIELEAKP
-132 VMTMVSD
+132 VVTMVAETVNKEMGEKISVFS
-139 IIREENDNQIT
+139 
-150 IYAPIIMDGKGEH
+150 PIIMDGKGEH
-163 LELLSQLMAEGF
+163 IELLSQLMAEGF
-175 TKVKVD
+175 SKVRVD
-181 NEVYA
+181 DEIYA
-186 INKVPILEKNI
+186 INKVPLLEKNK

-202 VLVDQLR
+202 VLVDQL
-209 IENNKDCKQRLIES
+209 IIDKSKDCRQRLTESIETA
-223 LETSIRFSGGS
+223 LRFSQGS
-234 VDIFADTRNYRLSNK
+234 VDIASNENEYRLSNK
-249 HACPKCNYSV
+249 HSCPKCDYSV

-275 CEECDGLGVNSY
+275 CPECDGLGVNSY

-299 SVAQGCIEPWN
+299 SIAQGCIEPWN
-310 TPYYQSKIIGLFEFI
+310 TPYYQSKLMGLLQML
-325 KEDVNKP
+325 KEDITKSWENLKKETKDIIL
-332 WSKISEK
+332 WGSEK
-339 NKSIILYGI
+339 E
-348 KKKISFKDLASQEI
+348 ISFKDLSTNKLI
-362 KEEYFEGVIP
+362 KEKFEGVIP
-372 ALERQYQRT
+372 SLQRQFDRT
-381 DSFFI
+381 DSYFI
-386 RDKISAY
+386 REKISSY
-393 ISEQTCIT
+393 VSEKTCT
-401 CNGFRLNK
+401 ACNGQRLNE
-409 VARNVFVE
+409 VARNVFV
-417 DMSLPEISNL
+417 DGMSLPEISSL
-427 KILDALDLIKNLSLT
+427 KINDGNEIIQNLNLD
-442 GNKSEIAQKISN
+442 GNKSEIAEKISR
-454 EIELRLSFLVDV
+454 EISTRLSFLVDV

-472 LSRGAQTLS
+472 LSRGANTLS

-519 LINTLIKLRDLGNTV
+519 LISTLIKLRDLGNTV

-549 IIDLGPGAGI
+549 IIDLGTGAGI
-559 HGGEIVTQGKLN
+559 HGGSIVAEGNLETI
-571 EILDNKKSLTS
+571 EAS
-582 KYLAKELEISLINKE
+582 KESITAQYLRKEKVISLENIE
-597 RKDSNKSI
+597 RKQSHNSI
-605 FISGAK
+605 YISGAK
-611 TNNLKDLTVEIPLNK
+611 TNNLNDVNIDIPLNK
-626 FVCITGVSGSGKSSL
+626 LVAITGVSGSGKSSL

-647 PAVQNKLLGTKLP
+647 PGVNSKLNNSKIP
-660 EKTNYEKLMGEENI
+660 EKTEFKKILGEENI

-689 RSNPATYTGLFTY
+689 RSNPATYTGLFTH
-702 IRDIFANTPESRAR
+702 IREIFANTAESRAR

-728 GGRCENCKGEG
+728 GGRCENCRGEG

-749 DLFVECDV
+749 DLYVECDV
-757 CKGKRFRDDTLEVK
+757 CKGKRFRDDTLEIK
-771 FKKKNIHEILEMTV
+771 FKDKNIHEILEMTV
-785 EESLDFFN
+785 EEGLDFFK
-793 SIPQIFKKLVT
+793 SIPQIFKKLTT

-837 KRDTGKTLY
+837 KRDTGNTLY

-851 TTGLHFSDIQ
+851 TTGLHFYDIQ
-861 MLMNVLNTLVSKGN
+861 MLMDVLNKLVNKGN
-875 SVLVIEHNLDVIRC
+875 SVIVIEHNLDVIKL

-900 GDGGGSVMIEGTL
+900 GDGGGNIVAEGD
-913 SKIKSNKKSHT
+913 IKEIRKNKKSFT
-924 AKMLNQ
+924 GKMLKAT
-930 LS
+930 

>member
-1 LKFIEIKG
+1 MKFIEIKG

-14 LKNLSLKI
+14 LKNISLKI
-22 PRDKLTVITGLS
+22 PREKLTVITGLS

-67 VMDKADIESI
+67 VMDKADLESI

-92 HNPRSTVGTITEIHD
+92 HNPRSTVGTITEVHD

-122 DHNEPLEAKP
+122 EHHIELEAKP
-132 VMTMVSD
+132 VVTMVAETVNKEMGEKISVFS
-139 IIREENDNQIT
+139 
-150 IYAPIIMDGKGEH
+150 PIIMDGKGEH
-163 LELLSQLMAEGF
+163 IELLSQLMAEGF
-175 TKVKVD
+175 SKVRID
-181 NEVYA
+181 NEIYA
-186 INKVPILEKNI
+186 INKVPLLEKNK

-202 VLVDQLR
+202 VLVDQL
-209 IENNKDCKQRLIES
+209 IIDKTKDCRQRLTESIETA
-223 LETSIRFSGGS
+223 LRFSQGS
-234 VDIFADTRNYRLSNK
+234 VDIASNENEYRLSNK
-249 HACPKCNYSV
+249 HSCPKCNFSV

-275 CEECDGLGVNSY
+275 CPECDGLGVNSY

-299 SVAQGCIEPWN
+299 SIAQGCIEPWN
-310 TPYYQSKIIGLFEFI
+310 TPYYQSKLIGLLDVLNEDLTKSWQNLK
-325 KEDVNKP
+325 KETKD
-332 WSKISEK
+332 
-339 NKSIILYGI
+339 IILWGSD
-348 KKKISFKDLASQEI
+348 KEISFKDLSTNKII
-362 KEEYFEGVIP
+362 KEKFEGVIP
-372 ALERQYQRT
+372 SLKRQLERT
-381 DSFFI
+381 DSYFI
-386 RDKISAY
+386 REKISSFV
-393 ISEQTCIT
+393 SEKTCT
-401 CNGFRLNK
+401 SCNGQRLNE
-409 VARNVFVE
+409 VARNVFV
-417 DMSLPEISNL
+417 DGMSLPEISSL
-427 KILDALDLIKNLSLT
+427 KINDANEIIQNLNLD
-442 GNKSEIAQKISN
+442 GNKSEIAEKISR
-454 EIELRLSFLVDV
+454 EISTRLSFLVDV

-472 LSRGAQTLS
+472 LSRGANTLS

-519 LINTLIKLRDLGNTV
+519 LISTLIKLRDLGNTV

-549 IIDLGPGAGI
+549 IIDLGIGAGI
-559 HGGEIVTQGKLN
+559 HGGSIVAEGNL
-571 EILDNKKSLTS
+571 EAISTS
-582 KYLAKELEISLINKE
+582 KQSITAQYLRKEKTISLESIE
-597 RKDSNKSI
+597 RKESHNSI
-605 FISGAK
+605 YISGAK
-611 TNNLKDLTVEIPLNK
+611 TNNLNDINIDIPLNK
-626 FVCITGVSGSGKSSL
+626 LVAITGVSGSGKSSL

-647 PAVQNKLLGTKLP
+647 PGINSKLNNSKIP
-660 EKTNYEKLMGEENI
+660 EKTEFKKILGEENI

-689 RSNPATYTGLFTY
+689 RSNPATYTGLFTH
-702 IRDIFANTPESRAR
+702 IREIFSNVPESKAR

-728 GGRCENCKGEG
+728 GGRCENCRGEG

-749 DLFVECDV
+749 DLYVECDV
-757 CKGKRFRDDTLEVK
+757 CKGKRFRDDTLEIK
-771 FKKKNIHEILEMTV
+771 FKDKNIHEILEMTV
-785 EESLDFFN
+785 EEGLDFFK
-793 SIPQIFKKLVT
+793 SIPQIFKKLTT

-837 KRDTGKTLY
+837 KRDTGNTLY

-851 TTGLHFSDIQ
+851 TTGLHFYDIQ
-861 MLMNVLNTLVSKGN
+861 MLMDVLNKLVNKGN
-875 SVLVIEHNLDVIRC
+875 SVIVIEHNLDVIKL

-900 GDGGGSVMIEGTL
+900 GDGGGNVVAEGD
-913 SKIKSNKKSHT
+913 IKEIRKNKKSFT
-924 AKMLNQ
+924 GKMLKVT
-930 LS
+930 

>member
-1 LKFIEIKG
+1 MKFIEIKG

-14 LKNLSLKI
+14 LKNISLKI
-22 PRDKLTVITGLS
+22 PREKLTVITGLS

-67 VMDKADIESI
+67 VMDKADLESI

-92 HNPRSTVGTITEIHD
+92 HNPRSTVGTITEVHD

-122 DHNEPLEAKP
+122 EHHIELEAKP
-132 VMTMVSD
+132 VVTMVAETVNKEMGEKISVFS
-139 IIREENDNQIT
+139 
-150 IYAPIIMDGKGEH
+150 PIIMDGKGEH
-163 LELLSQLMAEGF
+163 IELLSQLMAEGF
-175 TKVKVD
+175 SKVRVD
-181 NEVYA
+181 DEIYA
-186 INKVPILEKNI
+186 INKVPLLEKNK

-202 VLVDQLR
+202 VLVDQL
-209 IENNKDCKQRLIES
+209 IIDKTKDCRQRLTESIETA
-223 LETSIRFSGGS
+223 LRFSQGS
-234 VDIFADTRNYRLSNK
+234 VDIASNENEYRLSNK
-249 HACPKCNYSV
+249 HSCPKCDFSV

-275 CEECDGLGVNSY
+275 CPECDGLGVNSY

-299 SVAQGCIEPWN
+299 SIAQGCIEPWN
-310 TPYYQSKIIGLFEFI
+310 TPYYQSKLIGLLDVLNEDLTKSWQNLK
-325 KEDVNKP
+325 KETKD
-332 WSKISEK
+332 
-339 NKSIILYGI
+339 IILWGSDKEI
-348 KKKISFKDLASQEI
+348 PFKDLSTNKII
-362 KEEYFEGVIP
+362 KEKFEGVIP
-372 ALERQYQRT
+372 SLKRQLERT
-381 DSFFI
+381 DSYFI
-386 RDKISAY
+386 REKISSFV
-393 ISEQTCIT
+393 SEKTCT
-401 CNGFRLNK
+401 SCNGQRLNE
-409 VARNVFVE
+409 VARNVFV
-417 DMSLPEISNL
+417 DGMSLPEISSL
-427 KILDALDLIKNLSLT
+427 KINDANEIILNLNLD
-442 GNKSEIAQKISN
+442 GNKSEIAEKISR
-454 EIELRLSFLVDV
+454 EISTRLSFLVDV

-472 LSRGAQTLS
+472 LSRGANTLS

-519 LINTLIKLRDLGNTV
+519 LISTLIKLRDLGNTV

-549 IIDLGPGAGI
+549 IIDLGIGAGI
-559 HGGEIVTQGKLN
+559 HGGSIVAEGNL
-571 EILDNKKSLTS
+571 EAISTS
-582 KYLAKELEISLINKE
+582 KQSITAQYLRKEKVISLESTE
-597 RKDSNKSI
+597 RKESHNSI
-605 FISGAK
+605 YISGAK
-611 TNNLKDLTVEIPLNK
+611 TNNLNDINIDIPLNK
-626 FVCITGVSGSGKSSL
+626 LVAITGVSGSGKSSL

-647 PAVQNKLLGTKLP
+647 PGVNSKLNNSKIP
-660 EKTNYEKLMGEENI
+660 EKTEFKKILGEENI

-689 RSNPATYTGLFTY
+689 RSNPATYTGLFTH
-702 IRDIFANTPESRAR
+702 IREIFANVPESKAR

-728 GGRCENCKGEG
+728 GGRCENCRGEG

-749 DLFVECDV
+749 DLYVECDV
-757 CKGKRFRDDTLEVK
+757 CKGKRFRDDTLEIK
-771 FKKKNIHEILEMTV
+771 FKDKNIHEILEMTV
-785 EESLDFFN
+785 EEGLDFFK
-793 SIPQIFKKLVT
+793 SIPQIFKKLTT

-837 KRDTGKTLY
+837 KRDTGNTLY

-851 TTGLHFSDIQ
+851 TTGLHFYDIQ
-861 MLMNVLNTLVSKGN
+861 MLMDVLNKLVNKGN
-875 SVLVIEHNLDVIRC
+875 SVIVIEHNLDVIKL

-900 GDGGGSVMIEGTL
+900 GDGGGNVVAEGD
-913 SKIKSNKKSHT
+913 IKEIRKNKKSFT
-924 AKMLNQ
+924 GKMLKVT
-930 LS
+930 

>member
-1 LKFIEIKG
+1 MKFIEIKG

-14 LKNLSLKI
+14 LKNISLKI

-67 VMDKADIESI
+67 VMDKADLESI

-122 DHNEPLEAKP
+122 EHNIELEAKP
-132 VMTMVSD
+132 VVSMVAE
-139 IIREENDNQIT
+139 IVKKHNDKKIS
-150 IYAPIIMDGKGEH
+150 IFSPVIMDGKGEH
-163 LELLSQLMAEGF
+163 IELLSQLMAEGF
-175 TKVKVD
+175 SKVRVN
-181 NEVYA
+181 NEIYPV
-186 INKVPILEKNI
+186 NKVPLLEKNK

-202 VLVDQLR
+202 VLVDQL
-209 IENNKDCKQRLIES
+209 IIDQTKDCRQRLTESIE
-223 LETSIRFSGGS
+223 TAIRFSKGS
-234 VDIFADTRNYRLSNK
+234 VDIVSDENEYRLSNK
-249 HACPKCNYSV
+249 HSCPICDYSV

-275 CEECDGLGVNSY
+275 CPECDGLGVNSY

-299 SVAQGCIEPWN
+299 SISQGCIEPWN
-310 TPYYQSKIIGLFEFI
+310 TPYYQSKLIGLLDYLG
-325 KEDVNKP
+325 EDIN
-332 WSKISEK
+332 ISWDNLK
-339 NKSIILYGI
+339 KDT
-348 KKKISFKDLASQEI
+348 KKIIMWGSDKEVSFKDLSTNKVI
-362 KEEYFEGVIP
+362 KENFEGVIP
-372 ALERQYQRT
+372 SLKRQYDRT
-381 DSFFI
+381 DSYFI
-386 RDKISAY
+386 REKISSY
-393 ISEQTCIT
+393 VSEKTCT
-401 CNGFRLNK
+401 SCNGQRLNE
-409 VARNVFVE
+409 VARNVFV
-417 DMSLPEISNL
+417 DGMSLPEISSL
-427 KILDALDLIKNLSLT
+427 KINDANDIIQNLNLE
-442 GNKSEIAQKISN
+442 GNKFEIAEKISK
-454 EIELRLSFLVDV
+454 EISTRLSFLVDV

-472 LSRGAQTLS
+472 LSRGANTLS

-519 LINTLIKLRDLGNTV
+519 LISTLLKLRDLGNTV

-549 IIDLGPGAGI
+549 IIDLGVGAGI
-559 HGGEIVTQGKLN
+559 HGGSIVAEGPIEKIAN
-571 EILDNKKSLTS
+571 S
-582 KYLAKELEISLINKE
+582 KDSITAEYLRKEKVISLEKIE
-597 RKDSNKSI
+597 RKESNNSI
-605 FISGAK
+605 YISEAK
-611 TNNLKDLTVEIPLNK
+611 TNNLNSINVDIPLNK
-626 FVCITGVSGSGKSSL
+626 LVAITGVSGSGKSSL

-647 PAVQNKLLGTKLP
+647 PGINSKLNSSKIP
-660 EKTNYEKLMGEENI
+660 EKTDYKKILGEDNI

-689 RSNPATYTGLFTY
+689 RSNPATYTGLFTH
-702 IRDIFANTPESRAR
+702 IREIFANTPESRTR

-728 GGRCENCKGEG
+728 GGRCENCRGEG

-749 DLFVECDV
+749 DLYVECDV
-757 CKGKRFRDDTLEVK
+757 CKGKRFRDDTLEIK
-771 FKKKNIHEILEMTV
+771 FKEKNIHEILEMTV
-785 EESLDFFN
+785 EEGLEFFK
-793 SIPQIFKKLVT
+793 SIPQIYKKLST

-809 LSYIKLGQAANTL
+809 LSYVKLGQAANTL

-837 KRDTGKTLY
+837 KRDTGNTLY

-851 TTGLHFSDIQ
+851 TTGLHFYDIQ
-861 MLMNVLNTLVSKGN
+861 MLMDVLNKLVNKGN
-875 SVLVIEHNLDVIRC
+875 SVIVIEHNLDVIKL

-900 GDGGGSVMIEGTL
+900 GDGGGNIVAEGDV
-913 SKIKSNKKSHT
+913 KDIKKCKKSFT
-924 AKMLNQ
+924 GQMLKIT
-930 LS
+930 

>member
-1 LKFIEIKG
+1 MKFIEIKG

-14 LKNLSLKI
+14 LKNISLKI
-22 PRDKLTVITGLS
+22 PREKLTVITGLS

-67 VMDKADIESI
+67 VMDKADLESI

-92 HNPRSTVGTITEIHD
+92 HNPRSTVGTITEVHD

-122 DHNEPLEAKP
+122 EHHIELEAKP
-132 VMTMVSD
+132 VVTMVAETVNKEMGEKISVFS
-139 IIREENDNQIT
+139 
-150 IYAPIIMDGKGEH
+150 PIIMDGKGEH
-163 LELLSQLMAEGF
+163 IELLSQLMAEGF
-175 TKVKVD
+175 SKVRVD
-181 NEVYA
+181 DEIYA
-186 INKVPILEKNI
+186 INKVPLLEKNK

-202 VLVDQLR
+202 VLVDQL
-209 IENNKDCKQRLIES
+209 IIDKTKDCRQRLTESIETA
-223 LETSIRFSGGS
+223 LRFSQGS
-234 VDIFADTRNYRLSNK
+234 VDIASNENEYRLSNK
-249 HACPKCNYSV
+249 HSCPKCDFSV

-275 CEECDGLGVNSY
+275 CPECDGLGVNSY

-299 SVAQGCIEPWN
+299 SIAQGCIEPWN
-310 TPYYQSKIIGLFEFI
+310 TPYYQSKLIGLLDVLNEDLTKSWQNLK
-325 KEDVNKP
+325 KETKD
-332 WSKISEK
+332 
-339 NKSIILYGI
+339 IILWGSDKEI
-348 KKKISFKDLASQEI
+348 PFKDLTTNKII
-362 KEEYFEGVIP
+362 KEKFEGVIP
-372 ALERQYQRT
+372 SLKRQLERT
-381 DSFFI
+381 DSYFI
-386 RDKISAY
+386 REKISSFV
-393 ISEQTCIT
+393 SEKTCT
-401 CNGFRLNK
+401 SCNGQRLNE
-409 VARNVFVE
+409 VARNVFV
-417 DMSLPEISNL
+417 DGMSLPEISSL
-427 KILDALDLIKNLSLT
+427 KINDANEIILNLNLD
-442 GNKSEIAQKISN
+442 GNKSEIAEKISR
-454 EIELRLSFLVDV
+454 EISTRLSFLVDV

-472 LSRGAQTLS
+472 LSRGANTLS

-519 LINTLIKLRDLGNTV
+519 LISTLIKLRDLGNTV

-549 IIDLGPGAGI
+549 IIDLGIGAGI
-559 HGGEIVTQGKLN
+559 HGGSIVAEGNL
-571 EILDNKKSLTS
+571 EAISTS
-582 KYLAKELEISLINKE
+582 KQSITAQYLRKEKVISLENIE
-597 RKDSNKSI
+597 RKESHNSI
-605 FISGAK
+605 YISGAK
-611 TNNLKDLTVEIPLNK
+611 TNNLNDINIDIPLNK
-626 FVCITGVSGSGKSSL
+626 LVAITGVSGSGKSSL

-647 PAVQNKLLGTKLP
+647 PGVNSKLNNSKIP
-660 EKTNYEKLMGEENI
+660 EKTEFKKIIGEENI

-689 RSNPATYTGLFTY
+689 RSNPATYTGLFTH
-702 IRDIFANTPESRAR
+702 IREIFANVPESKAR

-728 GGRCENCKGEG
+728 GGRCENCRGEG

-749 DLFVECDV
+749 DLYVECDV
-757 CKGKRFRDDTLEVK
+757 CKGKRFRDDTLEIK
-771 FKKKNIHEILEMTV
+771 FKDKNIHEILEMTV
-785 EESLDFFN
+785 EEGLDFFK
-793 SIPQIFKKLVT
+793 SIPQIFKKLTT

-837 KRDTGKTLY
+837 KRDTGNTLY

-851 TTGLHFSDIQ
+851 TTGLHFYDIQ
-861 MLMNVLNTLVSKGN
+861 MLMDVLNKLVNKGN
-875 SVLVIEHNLDVIRC
+875 SVIVIEHNLDVIKL

-900 GDGGGSVMIEGTL
+900 GDGGGNIVAEGDIREIR
-913 SKIKSNKKSHT
+913 KNKKSFT
-924 AKMLNQ
+924 GKMLKAT
-930 LS
+930 

>member
-1 LKFIEIKG
+1 MKFIEIKG

-14 LKNLSLKI
+14 LKNISLKI
-22 PRDKLTVITGLS
+22 PREKLTVITGLS

-67 VMDKADIESI
+67 VMDKADLESI

-92 HNPRSTVGTITEIHD
+92 HNPRSTVGTITEVHD

-122 DHNEPLEAKP
+122 EHHIELEAKP
-132 VMTMVSD
+132 VVTMVAETVKNEMGGKISVFS
-139 IIREENDNQIT
+139 
-150 IYAPIIMDGKGEH
+150 PIIMDGKGEH
-163 LELLSQLMAEGF
+163 IELLSQLMAEGF
-175 TKVKVD
+175 SKVRVD
-181 NEVYA
+181 NEIYA
-186 INKVPILEKNI
+186 INKVPLLEKNK

-202 VLVDQLR
+202 VLVDQL
-209 IENNKDCKQRLIES
+209 IIDKTKDCRQRLTESIETA
-223 LETSIRFSGGS
+223 LRFSQGC
-234 VDIFADTRNYRLSNK
+234 VDIASNENEYRLSNK
-249 HACPKCNYSV
+249 HSCPKCDFSV

-268 FNNPSGA
+268 FNNPNGA
-275 CEECDGLGVNSY
+275 CPECDGLGVNSY

-299 SVAQGCIEPWN
+299 SIAQGCIEPWN
-310 TPYYQSKIIGLFEFI
+310 TPYYQSKLMGLLDVL
-325 KEDVNKP
+325 KEDVTKSWDNLKKETKDIIL
-332 WSKISEK
+332 WGSEK
-339 NKSIILYGI
+339 E
-348 KKKISFKDLASQEI
+348 ISFKDLSTNKTI
-362 KEEYFEGVIP
+362 KEKFEGVIP
-372 ALERQYQRT
+372 SLQRQFDRT
-381 DSFFI
+381 DSYFI
-386 RDKISAY
+386 REKISSY
-393 ISEQTCIT
+393 VSEKTCT
-401 CNGFRLNK
+401 SCNGQRLNE
-409 VARNVFVE
+409 VARNVFV
-417 DMSLPEISNL
+417 DGMSLPEISSL
-427 KILDALDLIKNLSLT
+427 KINDANEIIQNLNLD
-442 GNKSEIAQKISN
+442 GNKSEIAEKISR
-454 EIELRLSFLVDV
+454 EISTRLSFLVDV

-472 LSRGAQTLS
+472 LSRGANTLS

-519 LINTLIKLRDLGNTV
+519 LISTLIKLRDLGNTV

-549 IIDLGPGAGI
+549 IIDLGTGAGI
-559 HGGEIVTQGKLN
+559 HGGSIVAEGSL
-571 EILDNKKSLTS
+571 EDISASKKSITAQ
-582 KYLAKELEISLINKE
+582 YLRKEKVISLENTE
-597 RKDSNKSI
+597 RKQSHNSI
-605 FISGAK
+605 YISGAK
-611 TNNLKDLTVEIPLNK
+611 TNNLNDINIDIPLNK
-626 FVCITGVSGSGKSSL
+626 LVAVTGVSGSGKSSL

-647 PAVQNKLLGTKLP
+647 PGVNSKLNNSKIP
-660 EKTNYEKLMGEENI
+660 EKTEFNKILGEENI

-689 RSNPATYTGLFTY
+689 RSNPATYTGLFTH
-702 IRDIFANTPESRAR
+702 IREIFANAPESRAR

-728 GGRCENCKGEG
+728 GGRCENCRGEG

-749 DLFVECDV
+749 DLYVECDV
-757 CKGKRFRDDTLEVK
+757 CKGKRFRDDTLEIK
-771 FKKKNIHEILEMTV
+771 FKDKNIHEILEMTV
-785 EESLDFFN
+785 EEGLDFFK
-793 SIPQIFKKLVT
+793 SIPQIFKKLTT

-837 KRDTGKTLY
+837 KRDTGNTLY

-851 TTGLHFSDIQ
+851 TTGLHFYDIQ
-861 MLMNVLNTLVSKGN
+861 MLMDVLNKLVNKGN
-875 SVLVIEHNLDVIRC
+875 SVIVIEHNLDVIKL

-900 GDGGGSVMIEGTL
+900 GDGGGNIVAEGN
-913 SKIKSNKKSHT
+913 IKEIRKNKKSFT
-924 AKMLNQ
+924 GKMLKIT
-930 LS
+930 

>member
-1 LKFIEIKG
+1 MKFIEIKG

-14 LKNLSLKI
+14 LKNISLKI
-22 PRDKLTVITGLS
+22 PREKLTVITGLS

-67 VMDKADIESI
+67 VMDKADLESI

-92 HNPRSTVGTITEIHD
+92 HNPRSTVGTITEVHD

-122 DHNEPLEAKP
+122 EHHIELEAKP
-132 VMTMVSD
+132 VVTMVAETVNKEMGEKISVFS
-139 IIREENDNQIT
+139 
-150 IYAPIIMDGKGEH
+150 PIIMDGKGEH
-163 LELLSQLMAEGF
+163 IELLSQLMAEGF
-175 TKVKVD
+175 SKVRVD
-181 NEVYA
+181 NEIYA
-186 INKVPILEKNI
+186 INKVPLLEKNK

-202 VLVDQLR
+202 VLVDQL
-209 IENNKDCKQRLIES
+209 IIDKTKDCRQRLTESIETA
-223 LETSIRFSGGS
+223 LRFSQGS
-234 VDIFADTRNYRLSNK
+234 VDIASNENEYRLSNK
-249 HACPKCNYSV
+249 HSCPKCNFSV

-275 CEECDGLGVNSY
+275 CPECDGLGVNSY

-299 SVAQGCIEPWN
+299 SIAQGCIEPWN
-310 TPYYQSKIIGLFEFI
+310 TPYYQSKLIGLLDVLSEDLTKSWQNLK
-325 KEDVNKP
+325 KETKD
-332 WSKISEK
+332 
-339 NKSIILYGI
+339 IILWGSD
-348 KKKISFKDLASQEI
+348 KEISFKDLSTNKII
-362 KEEYFEGVIP
+362 KEKFEGVIP
-372 ALERQYQRT
+372 SLKRQLERT
-381 DSFFI
+381 DSYFI
-386 RDKISAY
+386 REKISSFV
-393 ISEQTCIT
+393 SEKTCT
-401 CNGFRLNK
+401 SCNGQRLNE
-409 VARNVFVE
+409 VARNVFV
-417 DMSLPEISNL
+417 DGMSLPEISSL
-427 KILDALDLIKNLSLT
+427 KINDANEIIQNLNLD
-442 GNKSEIAQKISN
+442 GNKSEIAEKISR
-454 EIELRLSFLVDV
+454 EISTRLSFLVDV

-472 LSRGAQTLS
+472 LSRGANTLS

-519 LINTLIKLRDLGNTV
+519 LISTLIKLRDLGNTV

-549 IIDLGPGAGI
+549 IIDLGIGAGI
-559 HGGEIVTQGKLN
+559 HGGSIVAEGNL
-571 EILDNKKSLTS
+571 EAISTS
-582 KYLAKELEISLINKE
+582 KQSITAQYLRKEKVITLESIE
-597 RKDSNKSI
+597 RKESHNSI
-605 FISGAK
+605 YISGAK
-611 TNNLKDLTVEIPLNK
+611 TNNLNDINIDIPLNK
-626 FVCITGVSGSGKSSL
+626 LVAITGVSGSGKSSL

-647 PAVQNKLLGTKLP
+647 PGVNSKLNNSKIP
-660 EKTNYEKLMGEENI
+660 EKTEFKKILGEENI

-689 RSNPATYTGLFTY
+689 RSNPATYTGLFTH
-702 IRDIFANTPESRAR
+702 IREIFSNVPESKAR

-728 GGRCENCKGEG
+728 GGRCENCRGEG

-749 DLFVECDV
+749 DLYVECDV
-757 CKGKRFRDDTLEVK
+757 CKGKRFRDDTLEIK
-771 FKKKNIHEILEMTV
+771 FKEKNIHEILEMTV
-785 EESLDFFN
+785 EEGLDFFK
-793 SIPQIFKKLVT
+793 SIPQIFKKLTT

-837 KRDTGKTLY
+837 KRDTGNTLY

-851 TTGLHFSDIQ
+851 TTGLHFYDIQ
-861 MLMNVLNTLVSKGN
+861 MLMDVLNKLVNKGN
-875 SVLVIEHNLDVIRC
+875 SVIVIEHNLDVIKL

-900 GDGGGSVMIEGTL
+900 GDGGGNVVAEGD
-913 SKIKSNKKSHT
+913 IKEIRKNKKSFT
-924 AKMLNQ
+924 GKMLKVT
-930 LS
+930 

>member
-14 LKNLSLKI
+14 LKDISLKI

-67 VMDKADIESI
+67 VMDKADLESI

-122 DHNEPLEAKP
+122 EHNIELEAKP
-132 VMTMVSD
+132 VVTMVVETVKKHKGKKISVFS
-139 IIREENDNQIT
+139 
-150 IYAPIIMDGKGEH
+150 PVIMDGKGEH
-163 LELLSQLMAEGF
+163 IELLSQLMAEGF
-175 TKVKVD
+175 SKVRID
-181 NEVYA
+181 NEIYQ
-186 INKVPILEKNI
+186 INKVPLLEKNK

-202 VLVDQLR
+202 VLVDQLM
-209 IENNKDCKQRLIES
+209 IDENKDCRQRLTESIETA
-223 LETSIRFSGGS
+223 LRFSKGS
-234 VDIFADTRNYRLSNK
+234 VDIVSEENEYRLSNK
-249 HACPKCNYSV
+249 HSCPICDYSV

-275 CEECDGLGVNSY
+275 CPDCDGLGVNSY

-299 SVAQGCIEPWN
+299 SISQGCIEPWN
-310 TPYYQSKIIGLFEFI
+310 TPYYQSKLIGLLDYLDEDI
-325 KEDVNKP
+325 NVSWDNLKEDTK
-332 WSKISEK
+332 KIIMWGSDEE
-339 NKSIILYGI
+339 
-348 KKKISFKDLASQEI
+348 ISFKDLSTDKIVRE
-362 KEEYFEGVIP
+362 KFEGVIP
-372 ALERQYQRT
+372 SLQRQYDRT
-381 DSFFI
+381 DSYFI
-386 RDKISAY
+386 REKINSY
-393 ISEQTCIT
+393 VSEKTCTT
-401 CNGFRLNK
+401 CNGQRLNE
-409 VARNVFVE
+409 VARNVFV
-417 DMSLPEISNL
+417 DGMSLPEISSL
-427 KILDALDLIKNLSLT
+427 KINDANDIINNLDLD
-442 GNKSEIAQKISN
+442 GNKFEIAEKISR
-454 EIELRLSFLVDV
+454 EISTRLSFLVDV

-472 LSRGAQTLS
+472 LSRGANTLS

-519 LINTLIKLRDLGNTV
+519 LISTLLKLRDLGNTV

-549 IIDLGPGAGI
+549 IIDLGVGAGI
-559 HGGEIVTQGKLN
+559 HGGSIVAEGPL
-571 EILDNKKSLTS
+571 KKIAAS
-582 KYLAKELEISLINKE
+582 KESVTAEYLRKEKVISLEKIE
-597 RKDSNKSI
+597 RKDSNNSI
-605 FISGAK
+605 YISEAK
-611 TNNLKDLTVEIPLNK
+611 TNNLNSINVDIPLNK
-626 FVCITGVSGSGKSSL
+626 LVAITGVSGSGKSSL

-647 PAVQNKLLGTKLP
+647 PGINSKLNNSKIP
-660 EKTNYEKLMGEENI
+660 EKTNYKKILGEDNI

-689 RSNPATYTGLFTY
+689 RSNPATYTGLFTH
-702 IRDIFANTPESRAR
+702 IREIFANTPESRTR

-728 GGRCENCKGEG
+728 GGRCENCRGEG

-749 DLFVECDV
+749 DLYVECDV
-757 CKGKRFRDDTLEVK
+757 CKGKRFRDDTLEIK
-771 FKKKNIHEILEMTV
+771 FKEKNIHEILEMTV
-785 EESLDFFN
+785 EEGLEFFK
-793 SIPQIFKKLVT
+793 SIPQIYKKLST

-809 LSYIKLGQAANTL
+809 LSYVKLGQAANTL

-837 KRDTGKTLY
+837 KRDTGNTLY

-851 TTGLHFSDIQ
+851 TTGLHFYDIQ
-861 MLMNVLNTLVSKGN
+861 MLMDVLNKLVNKGN
-875 SVLVIEHNLDVIRC
+875 SVIVIEHNLDVIKL

-900 GDGGGSVMIEGTL
+900 GDGGGNIVAEGDVRD
-913 SKIKSNKKSHT
+913 IKKCKKSFT
-924 AKMLNQ
+924 GQMLKIT
-930 LS
+930 

>member
-1 LKFIEIKG
+1 MKFIEIKG

-14 LKNLSLKI
+14 LKNISLKI

-67 VMDKADIESI
+67 VMDKADLESI

-122 DHNEPLEAKP
+122 EHNIELEAKP
-132 VMTMVSD
+132 VVKMVAETVKKHKGKKISVFS
-139 IIREENDNQIT
+139 
-150 IYAPIIMDGKGEH
+150 PVIMDGKGEH
-163 LELLSQLMAEGF
+163 IALLGQLMAEGF
-175 TKVKVD
+175 SKVRI
-181 NEVYA
+181 NEEIYT
-186 INKVPILEKNI
+186 INKVPLLEKNK

-202 VLVDQLR
+202 VLVDQLV
-209 IENNKDCKQRLIES
+209 IDKTDDCKQRLTESIETT
-223 LETSIRFSGGS
+223 LRFSKGS
-234 VDIFADTRNYRLSNK
+234 VDIVCDENEYRLSNK
-249 HACPKCNYSV
+249 HSCPICDYSV

-275 CEECDGLGVNSY
+275 CPECDGLGVNSY

-299 SVAQGCIEPWN
+299 SIAQGCIEPWN
-310 TPYYQSKIIGLFEFI
+310 TPYYQSKIIGLLEHQ
-325 KEDVNKP
+325 KEDINTPWNKL
-332 WSKISEK
+332 KDATRK
-339 NKSIILYGI
+339 IILWGSN
-348 KKKISFKDLASQEI
+348 KEISFNDLTTGK
-362 KEEYFEGVIP
+362 KEKEVFEGVIP
-372 ALERQYQRT
+372 SLQRQYDRT
-381 DSFFI
+381 DSYFI
-386 RDKISAY
+386 REKISSY
-393 ISEQTCIT
+393 VSEKS
-401 CNGFRLNK
+401 CNSCGGKRLNE
-409 VARNVFVE
+409 VARNVFV
-417 DMSLPEISNL
+417 DGMSLPEISDL
-427 KILDALDLIKNLSLT
+427 KIQDALEIIENINLE
-442 GNKSEIAQKISN
+442 GNKSEIAEKISR
-454 EIELRLSFLVDV
+454 EIILRLSFLNDV

-472 LSRGAQTLS
+472 LSRGANTLS

-512 HQRDNQK
+512 HQRDNKK
-519 LINTLIKLRDLGNTV
+519 LIKTLLKLRDLGNTI

-549 IIDLGPGAGI
+549 IIDLGVGAGI
-559 HGGEIVTQGKLN
+559 HGGSIVVQGDVKD
-571 EILDNKKSLTS
+571 ICKSKKSITS
-582 KYLAKELEISLINKE
+582 QYLRKEREITLEDRD
-597 RKDSNKSI
+597 RKDSNHSI
-605 FISGAK
+605 YISGAK
-611 TNNLKDLTVEIPLNK
+611 TNNLNDINVEIPLNK
-626 FVCITGVSGSGKSSL
+626 LVAITGVSGSGKSSL

-647 PAVQNKLLGTKLP
+647 PGINSKINNQKAP
-660 EKTNYEKLMGEENI
+660 EKTDFKKILGEENI

-702 IRDIFANTPESRAR
+702 IREIFANTEESRTR

-728 GGRCENCKGEG
+728 GGRCENCRGEG

-757 CKGKRFRDDTLEVK
+757 CKGKRFRDDTLEIK

-785 EESLDFFN
+785 EEAMDFFK
-793 SIPQIFKKLVT
+793 SVPQVLKKLST

-837 KRDTGKTLY
+837 KRDTGNTLY
-846 ILDEP
+846 VLDEP
-851 TTGLHFSDIQ
+851 TTGLHFYDIQ
-861 MLMNVLNTLVSKGN
+861 MLMDVLNKLVNKGN
-875 SVLVIEHNLDVIRC
+875 SVIIIEHNLDVIKL

-900 GDGGGSVMIEGTL
+900 GDGGGNIVAEGDIKTVKKNKNSFTGQML
-913 SKIKSNKKSHT
+913 KII
-924 AKMLNQ
+924 
-930 LS
+930 

>member
-1 LKFIEIKG
+1 MKFIEIKG

-14 LKNLSLKI
+14 LKNISLKI

-67 VMDKADIESI
+67 VMDKADLESI

-92 HNPRSTVGTITEIHD
+92 HNPRSTVGTITEVHD

-122 DHNEPLEAKP
+122 EHNIELEAKP
-132 VMTMVSD
+132 VVKMVAETVKKHKGKKISVFS
-139 IIREENDNQIT
+139 
-150 IYAPIIMDGKGEH
+150 PVIMDGKGEH
-163 LELLSQLMAEGF
+163 IELLGQLMAEGF
-175 TKVKVD
+175 SKVRIND
-181 NEVYA
+181 EIYT
-186 INKVPILEKNI
+186 INKVPLLEKNK

-202 VLVDQLR
+202 VLVDQLV
-209 IENNKDCKQRLIES
+209 IDKTDDCKQRLTESIETA
-223 LETSIRFSGGS
+223 LRFSKGS
-234 VDIFADTRNYRLSNK
+234 VDIVSEENEYRLSNK
-249 HACPKCNYSV
+249 HSCPICDYSV

-275 CEECDGLGVNSY
+275 CPECDGLGVNSY

-299 SVAQGCIEPWN
+299 SIAQGCIEPWN
-310 TPYYQSKIIGLFEFI
+310 TPYYQSKIIGLLEHQ
-325 KEDVNKP
+325 KEDINTPWNKL
-332 WSKISEK
+332 KDATRK
-339 NKSIILYGI
+339 IILWGSN
-348 KKKISFKDLASQEI
+348 KEISFNDLTTGK
-362 KEEYFEGVIP
+362 KEKEVFEGVIP
-372 ALERQYQRT
+372 SLQRQYDRT
-381 DSFFI
+381 DSYFI
-386 RDKISAY
+386 REKISSY
-393 ISEQTCIT
+393 VSEKS
-401 CNGFRLNK
+401 CNSCGGQRLNE
-409 VARNVFVE
+409 VARNVFV
-417 DMSLPEISNL
+417 DGMSLPEISDL
-427 KILDALDLIKNLSLT
+427 KIQDALEIIENINLE
-442 GNKSEIAQKISN
+442 GNKSEIAEKISR
-454 EIELRLSFLVDV
+454 EIILRLSFLNDV

-472 LSRGAQTLS
+472 LSRGANTLS

-512 HQRDNQK
+512 HQRDNKK
-519 LINTLIKLRDLGNTV
+519 LIKTLLKLRDLGNTI

-549 IIDLGPGAGI
+549 IIDLGVGAGI
-559 HGGEIVTQGKLN
+559 HGGSIVVQGDVKDICKSKESITSQYLRKEREIT
-571 EILDNKKSLTS
+571 
-582 KYLAKELEISLINKE
+582 LEGRD
-597 RKDSNKSI
+597 RKDSNHSI
-605 FISGAK
+605 YISGAK
-611 TNNLKDLTVEIPLNK
+611 TNNLNDINVEIPLNK
-626 FVCITGVSGSGKSSL
+626 LVAITGVSGSGKSSL

-647 PAVQNKLLGTKLP
+647 PGINSKINNQKAP
-660 EKTNYEKLMGEENI
+660 EKTDFKKILGEENI

-702 IRDIFANTPESRAR
+702 IREIFANTEESRTR

-728 GGRCENCKGEG
+728 GGRCENCRGEG

-757 CKGKRFRDDTLEVK
+757 CKGKRFRDDTLEIK

-785 EESLDFFN
+785 EEAMDFFK
-793 SIPQIFKKLVT
+793 SVPQVLKKLST

-837 KRDTGKTLY
+837 KRDTGNTLY
-846 ILDEP
+846 VLDEP
-851 TTGLHFSDIQ
+851 TTGLHFYDIQ
-861 MLMNVLNTLVSKGN
+861 MLMDVLNKLVNKGN
-875 SVLVIEHNLDVIRC
+875 SVIIIEHNLDVIKL

-900 GDGGGSVMIEGTL
+900 GDGGGNVVAEGDIKTIKKNKDSFTGQML
-913 SKIKSNKKSHT
+913 KII
-924 AKMLNQ
+924 
-930 LS
+930 

>member
-1 LKFIEIKG
+1 MKFIEIKG

-14 LKNLSLKI
+14 LKNISLKI

-67 VMDKADIESI
+67 VMDKADLESI

-122 DHNEPLEAKP
+122 EHNIELEAKP
-132 VMTMVSD
+132 VVTMVAETVKKHKGKKISVFS
-139 IIREENDNQIT
+139 
-150 IYAPIIMDGKGEH
+150 PVIMDGKGEH
-163 LELLSQLMAEGF
+163 IELLGQLMAEGF
-175 TKVKVD
+175 SKVRIND
-181 NEVYA
+181 EIYT
-186 INKVPILEKNI
+186 INKVPLLEKNK

-202 VLVDQLR
+202 VLVDQLM
-209 IENNKDCKQRLIES
+209 IDKTDDCKQRLTESIETA
-223 LETSIRFSGGS
+223 LRFSKGS
-234 VDIFADTRNYRLSNK
+234 VDIVCEENEYRLSNK
-249 HACPKCNYSV
+249 HSCPICDYSV

-275 CEECDGLGVNSY
+275 CPECDGLGVNSY

-299 SVAQGCIEPWN
+299 SIAQGCIEPWN
-310 TPYYQSKIIGLFEFI
+310 TPYYQSKIIGLLEHQ
-325 KEDVNKP
+325 KEDINTPWNKL
-332 WSKISEK
+332 KDATRK
-339 NKSIILYGI
+339 IILWGSN
-348 KKKISFKDLASQEI
+348 KEISFNDLTTGK
-362 KEEYFEGVIP
+362 KEKEVFEGVIP
-372 ALERQYQRT
+372 SLQRQYDRT
-381 DSFFI
+381 DSYFI
-386 RDKISAY
+386 REKISSY
-393 ISEQTCIT
+393 VSEKS
-401 CNGFRLNK
+401 CNSCGGKRLNE
-409 VARNVFVE
+409 VARNVFV
-417 DMSLPEISNL
+417 DGMSLPEISDL
-427 KILDALDLIKNLSLT
+427 KIQDALEIIENINLE
-442 GNKSEIAQKISN
+442 GNKSEIAEKISR
-454 EIELRLSFLVDV
+454 EIILRISFLNDV

-472 LSRGAQTLS
+472 LSRGANTLS

-512 HQRDNQK
+512 HQRDNKK
-519 LINTLIKLRDLGNTV
+519 LIKTLLKLRDLGNTI

-549 IIDLGPGAGI
+549 IIDLGVGAGI
-559 HGGEIVTQGKLN
+559 HGGSIVVQGDVKD
-571 EILDNKKSLTS
+571 ICKSKKSITS
-582 KYLAKELEISLINKE
+582 QYLRKEREITLEDRD
-597 RKDSNKSI
+597 RKDSNHSI
-605 FISGAK
+605 YISGAK
-611 TNNLKDLTVEIPLNK
+611 TNNLNDINVEIPLNK
-626 FVCITGVSGSGKSSL
+626 LVAITGVSGSGKSSL

-647 PAVQNKLLGTKLP
+647 PGINSKINNQKAP
-660 EKTNYEKLMGEENI
+660 EKTDFKKILGEENI

-702 IRDIFANTPESRAR
+702 IREIFANTEESRTR

-728 GGRCENCKGEG
+728 GGRCENCRGEG

-757 CKGKRFRDDTLEVK
+757 CKGKRFRDDTLEIK

-785 EESLDFFN
+785 EEAMDFFK
-793 SIPQIFKKLVT
+793 SVPQVLKKLST

-837 KRDTGKTLY
+837 KRDTGNTLY
-846 ILDEP
+846 VLDEP
-851 TTGLHFSDIQ
+851 TTGLHFYDIQ
-861 MLMNVLNTLVSKGN
+861 MLMDVLNKLVNKGN
-875 SVLVIEHNLDVIRC
+875 SVIIIEHNLDVIKL

-900 GDGGGSVMIEGTL
+900 GDGGGNIVAEGD
-913 SKIKSNKKSHT
+913 IKTVKKNKNSFT
-924 AKMLNQ
+924 GQMLKVI
-930 LS
+930 

>member
-1 LKFIEIKG
+1 MKFIEIKG

-14 LKNLSLKI
+14 LKNISLKI

-67 VMDKADIESI
+67 VMDKADLESI

-122 DHNEPLEAKP
+122 EHNIELEAKP
-132 VMTMVSD
+132 VVTMVAETVKKHKGKKISVFS
-139 IIREENDNQIT
+139 
-150 IYAPIIMDGKGEH
+150 PVIMDGKGEH
-163 LELLSQLMAEGF
+163 IELLGQLMAEGF
-175 TKVKVD
+175 SKVRIND
-181 NEVYA
+181 EIYT
-186 INKVPILEKNI
+186 INKVPLLEKNK

-202 VLVDQLR
+202 VLVDQLM
-209 IENNKDCKQRLIES
+209 IDKTDDCKQRLTESIETA
-223 LETSIRFSGGS
+223 LRFSKGS
-234 VDIFADTRNYRLSNK
+234 VDIVCEENEYRLSNK
-249 HACPKCNYSV
+249 HSCPICDYSV

-275 CEECDGLGVNSY
+275 CPECDGLGVNSY

-299 SVAQGCIEPWN
+299 SIAQGCIEPWN
-310 TPYYQSKIIGLFEFI
+310 TPYYQSKIIGLLEHQ
-325 KEDVNKP
+325 KEDINTPWNKL
-332 WSKISEK
+332 KDATRK
-339 NKSIILYGI
+339 IILWGSN
-348 KKKISFKDLASQEI
+348 KEISFNDLTTGK
-362 KEEYFEGVIP
+362 KEKEVFEGVIP
-372 ALERQYQRT
+372 SLQRQYDRT
-381 DSFFI
+381 DSYFI
-386 RDKISAY
+386 REKISSY
-393 ISEQTCIT
+393 VSEKS
-401 CNGFRLNK
+401 CNSCGGKRLNE
-409 VARNVFVE
+409 VARNVFV
-417 DMSLPEISNL
+417 DGMSLPEISDL
-427 KILDALDLIKNLSLT
+427 KIQDALEIIENINLE
-442 GNKSEIAQKISN
+442 GNKSEIAEKISR
-454 EIELRLSFLVDV
+454 EIILRISFLNDV

-472 LSRGAQTLS
+472 LSRGANTLS

-512 HQRDNQK
+512 HQRDNKK
-519 LINTLIKLRDLGNTV
+519 LIKTLLKLRDLGNTI

-549 IIDLGPGAGI
+549 IIDLGVGAGI
-559 HGGEIVTQGKLN
+559 HGGSIVVQGDVKDICKSKESITSQYLRKEREIT
-571 EILDNKKSLTS
+571 
-582 KYLAKELEISLINKE
+582 LEDRD
-597 RKDSNKSI
+597 RKDSNHSI
-605 FISGAK
+605 YISGAK
-611 TNNLKDLTVEIPLNK
+611 TNNLNDINVEIPLNK
-626 FVCITGVSGSGKSSL
+626 LVAITGVSGSGKSSL

-647 PAVQNKLLGTKLP
+647 PGINSKINNQKAP
-660 EKTNYEKLMGEENI
+660 EKTNFKKILGEENI

-702 IRDIFANTPESRAR
+702 IREIFANTEESRTR

-728 GGRCENCKGEG
+728 GGRCENCRGEG

-757 CKGKRFRDDTLEVK
+757 CKGKRFRDDTLEIK

-785 EESLDFFN
+785 EEAMDFFK
-793 SIPQIFKKLVT
+793 SVPQVLKKLST

-837 KRDTGKTLY
+837 KRDTGNTLY
-846 ILDEP
+846 VLDEP
-851 TTGLHFSDIQ
+851 TTGLHFYDIQ
-861 MLMNVLNTLVSKGN
+861 MLMDVLNKLVNKGN
-875 SVLVIEHNLDVIRC
+875 SVIIIEHNLDVIKL

-900 GDGGGSVMIEGTL
+900 GDGGGNVVAEGDIKTIKKNKDSFTGQML
-913 SKIKSNKKSHT
+913 KII
-924 AKMLNQ
+924 
-930 LS
+930 

>member
-1 LKFIEIKG
+1 MKFIEIKG

-14 LKNLSLKI
+14 LKNISLKI

-67 VMDKADIESI
+67 VMDKADLESI

-122 DHNEPLEAKP
+122 EHNIELEAKP
-132 VMTMVSD
+132 VVTMVAETVKKHKGKKISVFS
-139 IIREENDNQIT
+139 
-150 IYAPIIMDGKGEH
+150 PVIMDGKGEH
-163 LELLSQLMAEGF
+163 IELLGQLMAEGF
-175 TKVKVD
+175 SKVRIND
-181 NEVYA
+181 EIYT
-186 INKVPILEKNI
+186 INKVPLLEKNK

-202 VLVDQLR
+202 VLVDQLM
-209 IENNKDCKQRLIES
+209 IDKTDDCKQRLTESIETA
-223 LETSIRFSGGS
+223 LRFSKGS
-234 VDIFADTRNYRLSNK
+234 VDIVCEENEYRLSNK
-249 HACPKCNYSV
+249 HSCPICDYSV

-275 CEECDGLGVNSY
+275 CPECDGLGVNSY

-299 SVAQGCIEPWN
+299 SIAQGCIEPWN
-310 TPYYQSKIIGLFEFI
+310 TPYYQSKIIGLLEHQ
-325 KEDVNKP
+325 KEDINTPWNKL
-332 WSKISEK
+332 KDATRK
-339 NKSIILYGI
+339 IILWGSN
-348 KKKISFKDLASQEI
+348 KEISFNDLTTGK
-362 KEEYFEGVIP
+362 KEKEVFEGVIP
-372 ALERQYQRT
+372 SLQRQYDRT
-381 DSFFI
+381 DSYFI
-386 RDKISAY
+386 REKISSY
-393 ISEQTCIT
+393 VSEKS
-401 CNGFRLNK
+401 CNSCGGKRLNE
-409 VARNVFVE
+409 VARNVFV
-417 DMSLPEISNL
+417 DGMSLPEISDL
-427 KILDALDLIKNLSLT
+427 KIQDALEIIENINLE
-442 GNKSEIAQKISN
+442 GNKSEIAEKISR
-454 EIELRLSFLVDV
+454 EIILRISFLNDV

-472 LSRGAQTLS
+472 LSRGANTLS

-512 HQRDNQK
+512 HQRDNKK
-519 LINTLIKLRDLGNTV
+519 LIKTLLRLRDLGNTI

-549 IIDLGPGAGI
+549 IIDLGVGAGI
-559 HGGEIVTQGKLN
+559 HGGSIVVQGDVKD
-571 EILDNKKSLTS
+571 ICKSKKSITS
-582 KYLAKELEISLINKE
+582 QYLRKEREITLEDRD
-597 RKDSNKSI
+597 RKDSNHSI
-605 FISGAK
+605 YISGAK
-611 TNNLKDLTVEIPLNK
+611 TNNLNDINVEIPLNK
-626 FVCITGVSGSGKSSL
+626 LVAITGVSGSGKSSL

-647 PAVQNKLLGTKLP
+647 PGINSKINNQKAP
-660 EKTNYEKLMGEENI
+660 EKTDFKKILGEENI

-702 IRDIFANTPESRAR
+702 IREIFANTEESRTR

-728 GGRCENCKGEG
+728 GGRCENCRGEG

-757 CKGKRFRDDTLEVK
+757 CKGKRFRDDTLEIK

-785 EESLDFFN
+785 EEAMDFFK
-793 SIPQIFKKLVT
+793 SVPQVLKKLST

-837 KRDTGKTLY
+837 KRDTGNTLY
-846 ILDEP
+846 VLDEP
-851 TTGLHFSDIQ
+851 TTGLHFYDIQ
-861 MLMNVLNTLVSKGN
+861 MLMDVLNKLVNKGN
-875 SVLVIEHNLDVIRC
+875 SVIIIEHNLDVIKL

-900 GDGGGSVMIEGTL
+900 GDGGGNIVAEGDIKTVKKNKNSFTGQML
-913 SKIKSNKKSHT
+913 KII
-924 AKMLNQ
+924 
-930 LS
+930 

>member
-14 LKNLSLKI
+14 LKNISLKI
-22 PRDKLTVITGLS
+22 PREKLTVITGLS

-67 VMDKADIESI
+67 VMDKADLESI

-92 HNPRSTVGTITEIHD
+92 HNPRSTVGTITEAHD

-122 DHNEPLEAKP
+122 EHHIELEAKP
-132 VMTMVSD
+132 VVTMVAETVKNEMGGKISVFS
-139 IIREENDNQIT
+139 
-150 IYAPIIMDGKGEH
+150 PIIMDGKGEH
-163 LELLSQLMAEGF
+163 IELLSQLMAEGF
-175 TKVKVD
+175 SKVRVD
-181 NEVYA
+181 NEIYA
-186 INKVPILEKNI
+186 INKVPLLEKNK

-202 VLVDQLR
+202 VLVDQL
-209 IENNKDCKQRLIES
+209 IIDKTKDCRQRLTESIETA
-223 LETSIRFSGGS
+223 LRFSQGC
-234 VDIFADTRNYRLSNK
+234 VDIASNENEYRLSNK
-249 HACPKCNYSV
+249 HSCPKCDFSV

-268 FNNPSGA
+268 FNNPNGA
-275 CEECDGLGVNSY
+275 CPECDGLGVNSY

-299 SVAQGCIEPWN
+299 SIAQGCIEPWN
-310 TPYYQSKIIGLFEFI
+310 TPYYQSKLMGLLDVL
-325 KEDVNKP
+325 KEDVTKSWDNLKKETKDIIL
-332 WSKISEK
+332 WGSEK
-339 NKSIILYGI
+339 E
-348 KKKISFKDLASQEI
+348 ISFKDLSTNKTI
-362 KEEYFEGVIP
+362 KEKFEGVIP
-372 ALERQYQRT
+372 SLQRQFDRT
-381 DSFFI
+381 DSYFI
-386 RDKISAY
+386 REKISSY
-393 ISEQTCIT
+393 VSEKTCT
-401 CNGFRLNK
+401 SCNGQRLNE
-409 VARNVFVE
+409 VARNVFV
-417 DMSLPEISNL
+417 DGMSLPEISSL
-427 KILDALDLIKNLSLT
+427 KINDANEIIQNLNLD
-442 GNKSEIAQKISN
+442 GNKSEIAEKISR
-454 EIELRLSFLVDV
+454 EISTRLSFLVDV

-472 LSRGAQTLS
+472 LSRGANTLS

-519 LINTLIKLRDLGNTV
+519 LISTLIKLRDLGNTV

-549 IIDLGPGAGI
+549 IIDLGTGAGI
-559 HGGEIVTQGKLN
+559 HGGSIVAEGSL
-571 EILDNKKSLTS
+571 EDISASKKSITAQ
-582 KYLAKELEISLINKE
+582 YLRKEKVISLENTE
-597 RKDSNKSI
+597 RKQSHNSI
-605 FISGAK
+605 YISGAK
-611 TNNLKDLTVEIPLNK
+611 TNNLNDINIDIPLNK
-626 FVCITGVSGSGKSSL
+626 LVAVTGVSGSGKSSL

-647 PAVQNKLLGTKLP
+647 PGVNSKLNNSKIP
-660 EKTNYEKLMGEENI
+660 EKTEFNKILGEENI

-689 RSNPATYTGLFTY
+689 RSNPATYTGLFTH
-702 IRDIFANTPESRAR
+702 IREIFANAPESRAR

-728 GGRCENCKGEG
+728 GGRCENCRGEG

-749 DLFVECDV
+749 DLYVECDV
-757 CKGKRFRDDTLEVK
+757 CKGKRFRDDTLEIK
-771 FKKKNIHEILEMTV
+771 FKDKNIHEILEMTV
-785 EESLDFFN
+785 EEGLDFFK
-793 SIPQIFKKLVT
+793 SIPQIFKKLTT

-837 KRDTGKTLY
+837 KRDTGNTLY

-851 TTGLHFSDIQ
+851 TTGLHFYDIQ
-861 MLMNVLNTLVSKGN
+861 MLMDVLNKLVNKGN
-875 SVLVIEHNLDVIRC
+875 SVIVIEHNLDVIKL

-900 GDGGGSVMIEGTL
+900 GDGGGNIVAEGN
-913 SKIKSNKKSHT
+913 IKEIRKNKKSFT
-924 AKMLNQ
+924 GKMLKIT
-930 LS
+930 

>member
-1 LKFIEIKG
+1 MKFIEIKG

-14 LKNLSLKI
+14 LKNISLKI
-22 PRDKLTVITGLS
+22 PREKLTVITGLS

-67 VMDKADIESI
+67 VMDKADLESI

-92 HNPRSTVGTITEIHD
+92 HNPRSTVGTITEVHD

-122 DHNEPLEAKP
+122 EHHIELEAKP
-132 VMTMVSD
+132 VVTMVAETVNKEIGEKISVFS
-139 IIREENDNQIT
+139 
-150 IYAPIIMDGKGEH
+150 PIIMDGKGEH
-163 LELLSQLMAEGF
+163 IELLSQLMAEGF
-175 TKVKVD
+175 SKVRID
-181 NEVYA
+181 NEIYA
-186 INKVPILEKNI
+186 INKVPLLEKNK

-202 VLVDQLR
+202 VLVDQL
-209 IENNKDCKQRLIES
+209 IIDKTKDCRQRLTESIETA
-223 LETSIRFSGGS
+223 LRFSQGS
-234 VDIFADTRNYRLSNK
+234 VDIASNENEYRLSNK
-249 HACPKCNYSV
+249 HSCPKCNFSV

-275 CEECDGLGVNSY
+275 CPECDGLGVNSY

-299 SVAQGCIEPWN
+299 SIAQGCIEPWN
-310 TPYYQSKIIGLFEFI
+310 TPYYQSKLIGLLDMLNEDLTKSWQNLK
-325 KEDVNKP
+325 KETKD
-332 WSKISEK
+332 
-339 NKSIILYGI
+339 IILWGSD
-348 KKKISFKDLASQEI
+348 KEISFKDLSTNKII
-362 KEEYFEGVIP
+362 KEKFEGVIP
-372 ALERQYQRT
+372 SLKRQLERT
-381 DSFFI
+381 DSYFI
-386 RDKISAY
+386 REKISSFV
-393 ISEQTCIT
+393 SEKTCT
-401 CNGFRLNK
+401 SCSGQRLNE
-409 VARNVFVE
+409 VARNVFV
-417 DMSLPEISNL
+417 DGMSLPEISSL
-427 KILDALDLIKNLSLT
+427 KINDANEIIQNLNLD
-442 GNKSEIAQKISN
+442 GNKSEIAEKISR
-454 EIELRLSFLVDV
+454 EISTRLSFLVDV

-472 LSRGAQTLS
+472 LSRGANTLS

-519 LINTLIKLRDLGNTV
+519 LISTLIKLRDLGNTV

-549 IIDLGPGAGI
+549 IIDLGIGAGI
-559 HGGEIVTQGKLN
+559 HGGSIVAEGNL
-571 EILDNKKSLTS
+571 EAISTS
-582 KYLAKELEISLINKE
+582 KQSITAQYLRKEKTISLESIE
-597 RKDSNKSI
+597 RKESHNSI
-605 FISGAK
+605 YISGAK
-611 TNNLKDLTVEIPLNK
+611 TNNLNDINIDIPLNK
-626 FVCITGVSGSGKSSL
+626 LVAITGVSGSGKSSL

-647 PAVQNKLLGTKLP
+647 PGVNSKLNNSKIP
-660 EKTNYEKLMGEENI
+660 EKTEFKKILGEENI

-689 RSNPATYTGLFTY
+689 RSNPATYTGLFTH
-702 IRDIFANTPESRAR
+702 IREIFSNVPESKAR

-728 GGRCENCKGEG
+728 GGRCENCRGEG

-749 DLFVECDV
+749 DLYVECDV
-757 CKGKRFRDDTLEVK
+757 CKGKRFRDDTLEIK
-771 FKKKNIHEILEMTV
+771 FKDKNIHEILEMTV
-785 EESLDFFN
+785 EEGLDFFK
-793 SIPQIFKKLVT
+793 SIPQIFKKLTT

-837 KRDTGKTLY
+837 KRDTGNTLY

-851 TTGLHFSDIQ
+851 TTGLHFYDIQ
-861 MLMNVLNTLVSKGN
+861 MLMDVLNKLVNKGN
-875 SVLVIEHNLDVIRC
+875 SVIVIEHNLDVIKL

-900 GDGGGSVMIEGTL
+900 GDGGGNVVAEGD
-913 SKIKSNKKSHT
+913 IKEIRKNKKSFT
-924 AKMLNQ
+924 GKMLKVT
-930 LS
+930 

>member
-1 LKFIEIKG
+1 MKFIEIKG

-14 LKNLSLKI
+14 LKNISLKI

-67 VMDKADIESI
+67 VMDKADLESI

-122 DHNEPLEAKP
+122 EHNIELEAKP
-132 VMTMVSD
+132 VVTMVAETVKKHKGKKISVFS
-139 IIREENDNQIT
+139 
-150 IYAPIIMDGKGEH
+150 PVIMDGKGEH
-163 LELLSQLMAEGF
+163 IELLSQLMAEGF
-175 TKVKVD
+175 SKVRVD
-181 NEVYA
+181 NEIYQ
-186 INKVPILEKNI
+186 INKVPLLEKNK

-202 VLVDQLR
+202 VLVDQLM
-209 IENNKDCKQRLIES
+209 IDENKDCRQRLTESIETA
-223 LETSIRFSGGS
+223 LRFSKGS
-234 VDIFADTRNYRLSNK
+234 VDIVSEENEYRLSNK
-249 HACPKCNYSV
+249 HSCPICDYSV

-275 CEECDGLGVNSY
+275 CPDCDGLGVNSY

-299 SVAQGCIEPWN
+299 SISQGCIEPWN
-310 TPYYQSKIIGLFEFI
+310 TPYYQSKLIGLLDYLDEDI
-325 KEDVNKP
+325 NVSWDNLKEETK
-332 WSKISEK
+332 KIIMWGSDEE
-339 NKSIILYGI
+339 
-348 KKKISFKDLASQEI
+348 ISFKDLTTNKI
-362 KEEYFEGVIP
+362 VKEQFEGVIP
-372 ALERQYQRT
+372 SLQRQYDRT
-381 DSFFI
+381 DSYFI
-386 RDKISAY
+386 REKINSY
-393 ISEQTCIT
+393 VSEKTCTT
-401 CNGFRLNK
+401 CNGQRLNE
-409 VARNVFVE
+409 VARNVFV
-417 DMSLPEISNL
+417 DGMSLPEISSL
-427 KILDALDLIKNLSLT
+427 KINDANDIINNLDLD
-442 GNKSEIAQKISN
+442 GNKFEIAEKISK
-454 EIELRLSFLVDV
+454 EISTRLSFLVDV

-472 LSRGAQTLS
+472 LSRGANTLS

-539 DEEMIRSADH
+539 DEEMIKSADH
-549 IIDLGPGAGI
+549 IIDLGVGAGI
-559 HGGEIVTQGKLN
+559 HGGSIVAEGPLKN
-571 EILDNKKSLTS
+571 IAAS
-582 KYLAKELEISLINKE
+582 KESITAEYLRKERIISLENIE
-597 RKDSNKSI
+597 RKESNNSI
-605 FISGAK
+605 YISEAK
-611 TNNLKDLTVEIPLNK
+611 TNNLNSINVDIPLNK
-626 FVCITGVSGSGKSSL
+626 LVAVTGVSGSGKSSL

-647 PAVQNKLLGTKLP
+647 PGINSKLSSAKIP
-660 EKTNYEKLMGEENI
+660 EKTDYKKILGEENI

-689 RSNPATYTGLFTY
+689 RSNPATYTGLFTH
-702 IRDIFANTPESRAR
+702 IREIFANTSESRTR

-728 GGRCENCKGEG
+728 GGRCENCRGEG

-749 DLFVECDV
+749 DLYVECDV
-757 CKGKRFRDDTLEVK
+757 CKGKRFRDDTLEIK
-771 FKKKNIHEILEMTV
+771 FKEKNIHEILEMTV
-785 EESLDFFN
+785 EEGLEFFK
-793 SIPQIFKKLVT
+793 SIPQIYKKLAT

-809 LSYIKLGQAANTL
+809 LSYVKLGQAANTL

-837 KRDTGKTLY
+837 KRDTGNTLY

-851 TTGLHFSDIQ
+851 TTGLHFYDIQ
-861 MLMNVLNTLVSKGN
+861 MLMDVLNKLVNKGN
-875 SVLVIEHNLDVIRC
+875 SVIVIEHNLDVIKL

-900 GDGGGSVMIEGTL
+900 GDGGGNIVAEGN
-913 SKIKSNKKSHT
+913 IKDIKNCKKSFT
-924 AKMLNQ
+924 GQMLKIT
-930 LS
+930 

>member
-14 LKNLSLKI
+14 LKNISLKI
-22 PRDKLTVITGLS
+22 PREKLTVITGLS

-67 VMDKADIESI
+67 VMDKADLESI

-92 HNPRSTVGTITEIHD
+92 HNPRSTVGTITEVHD

-122 DHNEPLEAKP
+122 EHHIELEAKP
-132 VMTMVSD
+132 VVTMVAETVKNEMGGKISVFS
-139 IIREENDNQIT
+139 
-150 IYAPIIMDGKGEH
+150 PIIMDGKGEH
-163 LELLSQLMAEGF
+163 IELLSQLMAEGF
-175 TKVKVD
+175 SKVRVD
-181 NEVYA
+181 NEIYA
-186 INKVPILEKNI
+186 INKVPLLEKNK

-202 VLVDQLR
+202 VLVDQL
-209 IENNKDCKQRLIES
+209 IIDKTKDCRQRLTESIETA
-223 LETSIRFSGGS
+223 LRFSQGC
-234 VDIFADTRNYRLSNK
+234 VDIASNENEYRLSNK
-249 HACPKCNYSV
+249 HSCPKCDFSV

-268 FNNPSGA
+268 FNNPNGA
-275 CEECDGLGVNSY
+275 CPECDGLGVNSY

-299 SVAQGCIEPWN
+299 SIAQGCIEPWN
-310 TPYYQSKIIGLFEFI
+310 TPYYQSKLMGLLDVL
-325 KEDVNKP
+325 KEDVTKSWDNLKKETKDIIL
-332 WSKISEK
+332 WGSEK
-339 NKSIILYGI
+339 E
-348 KKKISFKDLASQEI
+348 ISFKDLSTNKTI
-362 KEEYFEGVIP
+362 KEKFEGVIP
-372 ALERQYQRT
+372 SLQRQFDRT
-381 DSFFI
+381 DSYFI
-386 RDKISAY
+386 REKISSY
-393 ISEQTCIT
+393 VSEKTCT
-401 CNGFRLNK
+401 SCNGQRLNE
-409 VARNVFVE
+409 VARNVFV
-417 DMSLPEISNL
+417 DGMSLPEISSL
-427 KILDALDLIKNLSLT
+427 KINDANEIIQNLNLD
-442 GNKSEIAQKISN
+442 GNKSEIAEKISR
-454 EIELRLSFLVDV
+454 EISTRLSFLVDV

-472 LSRGAQTLS
+472 LSRGANTLS

-519 LINTLIKLRDLGNTV
+519 LISTLIKLRDLGNTV

-549 IIDLGPGAGI
+549 IIDLGTGAGI
-559 HGGEIVTQGKLN
+559 HGGSIVAEGSL
-571 EILDNKKSLTS
+571 EDISASKKSITAQ
-582 KYLAKELEISLINKE
+582 YLRKEKVISLENIE
-597 RKDSNKSI
+597 RKQSHNSI
-605 FISGAK
+605 YISGAK
-611 TNNLKDLTVEIPLNK
+611 TNNLNDINIDIPLNK
-626 FVCITGVSGSGKSSL
+626 LVAVTGVSGSGKSSL

-647 PAVQNKLLGTKLP
+647 PGVNSKLNNSKIP
-660 EKTNYEKLMGEENI
+660 EKTEFNKILGEENI

-689 RSNPATYTGLFTY
+689 RSNPATYTGLFTH
-702 IRDIFANTPESRAR
+702 IREIFANAPESRAR

-728 GGRCENCKGEG
+728 GGRCENCRGEG

-749 DLFVECDV
+749 DLYVECDV
-757 CKGKRFRDDTLEVK
+757 CKGKRFRDDTLEIK
-771 FKKKNIHEILEMTV
+771 FKDKNIHEILEMTV
-785 EESLDFFN
+785 EEGLDFFK
-793 SIPQIFKKLVT
+793 SIPQIFKKLTT

-837 KRDTGKTLY
+837 KRDTGNTLY

-851 TTGLHFSDIQ
+851 TTGLHFYDIQ
-861 MLMNVLNTLVSKGN
+861 MLMDVLNKLVNKGN
-875 SVLVIEHNLDVIRC
+875 SVIVIEHNLDVIKL

-900 GDGGGSVMIEGTL
+900 GDGGGNIVAEGN
-913 SKIKSNKKSHT
+913 IKEIRKNKKSFT
-924 AKMLNQ
+924 GKMLKIT
-930 LS
+930 